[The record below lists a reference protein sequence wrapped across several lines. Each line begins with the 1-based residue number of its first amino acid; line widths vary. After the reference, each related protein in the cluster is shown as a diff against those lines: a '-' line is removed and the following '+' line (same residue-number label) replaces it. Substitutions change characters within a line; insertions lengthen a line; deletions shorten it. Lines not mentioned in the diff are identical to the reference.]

1 MKINAYFCSK
11 KIHFYLLTYK
21 FKTIMK
27 KLLLSFLSFFAC
39 CLALVAQTEITW
51 SAASDW
57 TGVEDKATSIS
68 YTSGDYTI
76 SASKETGSSSIP
88 TVNATALDVRTY
100 AKNQVMVSN
109 SQENIKKL
117 VFHISAQGKKR
128 WTELTP
134 SEGAV
139 THDVANGVI
148 IWEGDAQFVMFGVGE
163 KSVYGTDGATKAGQ
177 FDFSSV
183 TAYTAADLESGGG
196 ESGGGEGGETP
207 DPDENVTLY
216 SETFGTNQGAF
227 TIDNKVLPEGTTYV
241 WAFASGYGMKATAYI
256 NKTNCASE
264 SWLVSP
270 KFDCTKATALT
281 LSFSEAANFFTS
293 AENVSAYTSVK
304 VKEVGTDT
312 WTDLTLSARAS
323 GKAWTFTDG
332 ITADLSAYVG
342 KKMQIAFVYT
352 SSAELAGTWEVKNFE
367 LKGKGEVT
375 TESEVVVPE
384 YTTIAQLKEN
394 ATASATA
401 VKFTFTNLLV
411 TGTAGTST
419 YVTDGTDGTLLYG
432 TASPY
437 KAGDKISGT
446 IAANL
451 VSYNNLTE
459 LKDLDLTGVSVTSE
473 GNEVTSVAATINEL
487 VANQKKYENVL
498 VKLSEMTFESDAL
511 ASKNI
516 SLTDGE
522 ESITLRDN
530 FGVLTDFIF
539 DTTKQYN
546 VTAVATIFKESIQLY
561 ALSASDIQMITNLVD
576 PETAWAADTVAVM
589 PGQEEYEY
597 ALGTNYEGTIT
608 YSSSDETVA
617 TIDANGDITFVGYGH
632 TVITAETPETSEYL
646 ASKASFDLFFIEGEG
661 TLAKPYTPADVQYFS
676 GKVEGKAWVKGEISG
691 FFNNNAFVA
700 GTEGAI
706 ASNLA
711 LSAGDIN
718 VPVALPSG
726 SQVRT
731 NLNLLDNATNL
742 GKTVW
747 VYGTIEKYFKV
758 PGVKNVTDYSWD
770 GEGTLTGIDSLEAAP
785 ANTKA
790 DVIYSIDGRRLA
802 APAKG
807 FNIINGKKVIR

>member
-1 MKINAYFCSK
+1 
-11 KIHFYLLTYK
+11 
-21 FKTIMK
+21 MK

-39 CLALVAQTEITW
+39 CLALMAQTEITW

-57 TGVEDKATSIS
+57 ETLENGVS

-76 SASKETGSSSIP
+76 LADKAENPNSSGKP
-88 TVNATALDVRTY
+88 MVAAANDFRTY
-100 AKNQVMVSN
+100 AKNTFTVTSSKANITKIVFYISSN
-109 SQENIKKL
+109 
-117 VFHISAQGKKR
+117 GKKR
-128 WTELTP
+128 WADVTP
-134 SEGAV
+134 DTGTTTVDKA
-139 THDVANGVI
+139 TYTTT
-148 IWEGDAQFVMFGVGE
+148 WEGDAKKITFTVGDAAT
-163 KSVYGTDGATKAGQ
+163 YGTESSKAGQ
-177 FDFSSV
+177 FCIDKLV
-183 TAYTAADLESGGG
+183 IYTAG
-196 ESGGGEGGETP
+196 ESGGGEGEGGQTP
-207 DPDENVTLY
+207 DPEETITLY

-227 TIDNKVLPEGTTYV
+227 TIDDKVLPEGTTYI
-241 WAFASGYGMKATAYI
+241 WSFASGYGMKASAYV
-256 NKTNCASE
+256 NKTNYASE

-270 KFDCTKATALT
+270 KFDCTNATALT
-281 LSFSEAANFFTS
+281 LSFSEAANFFKS
-293 AENVSAYTSVK
+293 AKNVSAYTSVK

-323 GKAWTFTDG
+323 GTGWAFTDG

-375 TESEVVVPE
+375 AESEVVIPE
-384 YTTIAQLKEN
+384 YTTIAQLKNN
-394 ATASATA
+394 AKATATA
-401 VKFTFTNLLV
+401 VKFTFTDLLV
-411 TGTAGTST
+411 TGAAGKNT
-419 YVTDGTDGTLLYG
+419 YVTDGTDGMLLYG

-451 VSYNNLTE
+451 VSYSNLTE
-459 LKDLDLTGVSVTSE
+459 LKDLDLTGVTVTSE
-473 GNEVTSVAATINEL
+473 GNEVTPVATTINEL

-498 VKLSEMTFESDAL
+498 VTLSEVAFESNAL
-511 ASKNI
+511 ADMNI

-530 FGVLTDFIF
+530 FNVLTDFIF

-546 VTAVATIFKESIQLY
+546 VTAIATIYNASIQLY
-561 ALSASDIQMITNLVD
+561 ALSADDIQMITNLVA
-576 PETAWAADTVAVM
+576 PETAWATDTVAVM
-589 PGQEEYEY
+589 PGSTTVENT
-597 ALGTNYEGTIT
+597 LTTNSTAAVT
-608 YSSSDETVA
+608 YSSSNEAVA
-617 TIDANGDITFVGYGH
+617 TIDTEGNITFVGYGH
-632 TVITAETPETSEYL
+632 TVISAETAENEEYL

-676 GKVEGKAWVKGEISG
+676 DKIVGKAWVKGEISG
-691 FFNNNAFVA
+691 FYNNNKYFA
-700 GTEGAI
+700 GTEGAV
-706 ASNLA
+706 ASNLVI
-711 LSAGDIN
+711 SAGETN

-731 NLNLLDNATNL
+731 DLNLKDNATNL

-747 VYGTIEKYFKV
+747 VYGTIEKYFSV
-758 PGVKNVTDYSWD
+758 AGVKNVTDYSWD
-770 GEGTLTGIDSLEAAP
+770 GEGTLTGINSLEAAP

>member
-1 MKINAYFCSK
+1 
-11 KIHFYLLTYK
+11 
-21 FKTIMK
+21 MK

-39 CLALVAQTEITW
+39 CLALMAQTEITW

-57 TGVEDKATSIS
+57 ETLENGVS

-76 SASKETGSSSIP
+76 LADKGENTSSKP
-88 TVNATALDVRTY
+88 MVAAANDFRTY
-100 AKNQVMVSN
+100 AKNTFTVTSSKANITKIVFYISSN
-109 SQENIKKL
+109 
-117 VFHISAQGKKR
+117 GKKR
-128 WTELTP
+128 WADVTP
-134 SEGAV
+134 DTGTTTVDKA
-139 THDVANGVI
+139 TYTTT
-148 IWEGDAQFVMFGVGE
+148 WEGDAKKITFTVGDAAT
-163 KSVYGTDGATKAGQ
+163 YGTESSKAGQ
-177 FDFSSV
+177 FCIDKLV
-183 TAYTAADLESGGG
+183 IYTAGESGGGESGGG
-196 ESGGGEGGETP
+196 ESGGGEGEGGQTP
-207 DPDENVTLY
+207 DPEETITLY

-227 TIDNKVLPEGTTYV
+227 TIDDKVLPEGITFI
-241 WAFASGYGMKATAYI
+241 WSFASGYGMKATAYV
-256 NKTNCASE
+256 NKTNYASE

-270 KFDCTKATALT
+270 KFDCTNATALT
-281 LSFSEAANFFTS
+281 LSFSEAANFFKS

-312 WTDLTLSARAS
+312 WTDLTLSARA
-323 GKAWTFTDG
+323 GGTNWDFTDG

-352 SSAELAGTWEVKNFE
+352 STAELAGTWEVKNFE

-419 YVTDGTDGTLLYG
+419 YVSDGTDGTLLYG

-473 GNEVTSVAATINEL
+473 GNEVTPVAATINEL

-498 VKLSEMTFESDAL
+498 VKLSDMTFESDAL

-530 FGVLTDFIF
+530 FNVLTDFIF

-597 ALGTNYEGTIT
+597 ALGTNYEGTIS

-617 TIDANGDITFVGYGH
+617 TIDAEGDITFVGYGH
-632 TVITAETPETSEYL
+632 TVITAETPETDEYL

-661 TLAKPYTPADVQYFS
+661 TLAKPYTPADVQYFCD
-676 GKVEGKAWVKGEISG
+676 KVEGKAWVKGEISG
-691 FFNNNAFVA
+691 YYNNSKYFA
-700 GTEGAI
+700 GTEGVV
-706 ASNLA
+706 ASNIA
-711 LSAGDIN
+711 ISAGETN

-731 NLNLLDNATNL
+731 NLNLKDNATNL

-747 VYGTIEKYFKV
+747 VYGTIEKYFSV
-758 PGVKNVTDYSWD
+758 AGVKNVTDYSWD
-770 GEGTLTGIDSLEAAP
+770 GEGTLTGINSLEAAP
-785 ANTKA
+785 ANTNA

>member
-1 MKINAYFCSK
+1 
-11 KIHFYLLTYK
+11 
-21 FKTIMK
+21 MK

-39 CLALVAQTEITW
+39 CLALMAQTEITW

-68 YTSGDYTI
+68 YTSGNYTI
-76 SASKETGSSSIP
+76 KATKETGSSSP
-88 TVNATALDVRTY
+88 TVNATATDFRSY

-117 VFHISAQGKKR
+117 VFHISAAGKKR
-128 WTELTP
+128 WAELSA

-139 THDVANGVI
+139 THDVPNGVI

-163 KSVYGTDGATKAGQ
+163 KAVHGTDGATKAGQ
-177 FDFSSV
+177 FNFSSV

-196 ESGGGEGGETP
+196 ESGGGEGEGGQTP
-207 DPDENVTLY
+207 DPEETITLY

-227 TIDNKVLPEGTTYV
+227 TIDDKVLPEGTTYI
-241 WAFASGYGMKATAYI
+241 WKFDSRNGMKASAYV
-256 NKTNCASE
+256 NKTNYASE

-270 KFDCTKATALT
+270 KFDCTNATALT

-312 WTDLTLSARAS
+312 WTDLTLSARA
-323 GKAWTFTDG
+323 GGTNWDFTDG

-352 SSAELAGTWEVKNFE
+352 STAELAGTWEVKNFE

-473 GNEVTSVAATINEL
+473 GNEVTPVAATINEL

-597 ALGTNYEGTIT
+597 ALGTNYEGTIS

-617 TIDANGDITFVGYGH
+617 TIDAEGDITFVGYGH
-632 TVITAETPETSEYL
+632 TVITAETPETDEYL

-661 TLAKPYTPADVQYFS
+661 TLAKPYTPADVQYFCD
-676 GKVEGKAWVKGEISG
+676 KVEGKAWVKGEISG
-691 FFNNNAFVA
+691 YYNNSKYFA
-700 GTEGAI
+700 GTEGVV
-706 ASNLA
+706 ASNIA
-711 LSAGDIN
+711 ISAGETN

-731 NLNLLDNATNL
+731 NLNLKDNATNL

-747 VYGTIEKYFKV
+747 VYGTIEKYFSV
-758 PGVKNVTDYSWD
+758 AGVKNVTDYSWD
-770 GEGTLTGIDSLEAAP
+770 GEGTLTGINSLEAAP
-785 ANTKA
+785 ANTNA

>member
-1 MKINAYFCSK
+1 
-11 KIHFYLLTYK
+11 
-21 FKTIMK
+21 MK

-39 CLALVAQTEITW
+39 CLALMAQTEITW

-76 SASKETGSSSIP
+76 SASKETGSSSSP

-281 LSFSEAANFFTS
+281 LSFSEAANFFKS

-323 GKAWTFTDG
+323 GTAWTFTDG

-384 YTTIAQLKEN
+384 YTTIAQLKNN
-394 ATASATA
+394 ATATATA
-401 VKFTFTNLLV
+401 VKFTFTDLLV
-411 TGTAGTST
+411 TGAAGKNT
-419 YVTDGTDGTLLYG
+419 YVTDGTDGMLLYG

-451 VSYNNLTE
+451 ISFKNLTE
-459 LKDLDLTGVSVTSE
+459 LQDLDLTGVTVTSE
-473 GNEVTSVAATINEL
+473 GNVVTPVAATINEL
-487 VANQKKYENVL
+487 VDNQKKYENVL
-498 VKLSEMTFESDAL
+498 VTLSEVAFESNAL
-511 ASKNI
+511 ADKNI
-516 SLTDGE
+516 SLTDGDG
-522 ESITLRDN
+522 SITLRDN

-700 GTEGAI
+700 GTEGAV

-731 NLNLLDNATNL
+731 DLNLLDNATNL
-742 GKTVW
+742 DKTVW

-758 PGVKNVTDYSWD
+758 PGVKNVTDYSWN
-770 GEGTLTGIDSLEAAP
+770 GKGTLTGIDSLEAAP

>member
-1 MKINAYFCSK
+1 
-11 KIHFYLLTYK
+11 
-21 FKTIMK
+21 MK

-57 TGVEDKATSIS
+57 TGVVEEAQSIS
-68 YTSGDYTI
+68 LTSGNYTI
-76 SASKETGSSSIP
+76 SASKETGSSKP
-88 TVNATALDVRTY
+88 TVNATSLDFRSY
-100 AKNQVMVSN
+100 AKNMVLVSN

-117 VFHISAQGKKR
+117 VFHISAQGKTR
-128 WTELTP
+128 WAELSP
-134 SEGAV
+134 SEGTV
-139 THDVANGVI
+139 THDVANGNV
-148 IWEGDAQFVMFGVGE
+148 IWEGDAQNIIFGVGE
-163 KSVYGTDGATKAGQ
+163 KAVYGTDGATKAGQ
-177 FDFSSV
+177 FAFSSV
-183 TAYTAADLESGGG
+183 TAYTAADLEN
-196 ESGGGEGGETP
+196 GGETP
-207 DPDENVTLY
+207 DEDITLY
-216 SETFGTNQGAF
+216 SETFGTNQGVF
-227 TIDNKVLPEGTTYV
+227 TIENKVLPEGTTYI
-241 WAFASGYGMKATAYI
+241 WKFDSRNGMKASAYV
-256 NKTNCASE
+256 NKTNYASE

-270 KFDCTKATALT
+270 KFDCTNATALT
-281 LSFSEAANFFTS
+281 LSFSEAANFFKS

-323 GKAWTFTDG
+323 GTNWTFADG

-352 SSAELAGTWEVKNFE
+352 STAELAGTWEVKNFE

-401 VKFTFTNLLV
+401 VKFTFTDLLV

-419 YVTDGTDGTLLYG
+419 YVTDGTDGLLLYG
-432 TASPY
+432 KASPY

-451 VSYNNLTE
+451 ISFKNLTE
-459 LKDLDLTGVSVTSE
+459 LQDLDLTGVTVTSE
-473 GNEVTSVAATINEL
+473 GNVVTPVAATINEL

-498 VKLSEMTFESDAL
+498 VTLSKVTFESNAL
-511 ASKNI
+511 ADMNI

-546 VTAVATIFKESIQLY
+546 VTAIASIYNESIQLY
-561 ALSASDIQMITNLVD
+561 ALSADDIQMITNLVD
-576 PETAWAADTVAVM
+576 PETAWATDTIAVM
-589 PGQEEYEY
+589 PGSTTVENT
-597 ALGTNYEGTIT
+597 LTTNSTAAVT
-608 YSSSDETVA
+608 YSSSNETVA
-617 TIDANGDITFVGYGH
+617 TIDAEGNITFVGYGQ
-632 TVITAETPETSEYL
+632 TVISAETAENEEYL

-661 TLAKPYTPADVQYFS
+661 TLAKPYTLADVQYFS
-676 GKVEGKAWVKGEISG
+676 GKVEGKAWVKGKISG
-691 FFNNNAFVA
+691 FFANNKFVA
-700 GTEGAI
+700 GKEGAV
-706 ASNLA
+706 ASNIA

-731 NLNLLDNATNL
+731 DLNLKDNDKNLD
-742 GKTVW
+742 KTVW
-747 VYGTIEKYFKV
+747 VYGTIEKYFGV
-758 PGVKNVTDYSWD
+758 PGVKNVTDYSWN
-770 GEGTLTGIDSLEAAP
+770 GKGTLTGIDSLEAAP

>member
-1 MKINAYFCSK
+1 
-11 KIHFYLLTYK
+11 
-21 FKTIMK
+21 MK

-39 CLALVAQTEITW
+39 CLALMAQTEITW

-57 TGVEDKATSIS
+57 ETLENGVS

-76 SASKETGSSSIP
+76 LADKAENPNASGKP
-88 TVNATALDVRTY
+88 MVAAANDFRTY
-100 AKNQVMVSN
+100 AKNTFTVTSSKANITKIVFYISSN
-109 SQENIKKL
+109 
-117 VFHISAQGKKR
+117 GKKR
-128 WTELTP
+128 WADVTP
-134 SEGAV
+134 DTGTTTVDKA
-139 THDVANGVI
+139 TYTTT
-148 IWEGDAQFVMFGVGE
+148 WEGDAKKITFTVGDAAT
-163 KSVYGTDGATKAGQ
+163 YGTESSKAGQ
-177 FDFSSV
+177 FCIDKLV
-183 TAYTAADLESGGG
+183 IYTAGESGG
-196 ESGGGEGGETP
+196 ESGGGEGEGGQTP
-207 DPDENVTLY
+207 DPEETITLY

-227 TIDNKVLPEGTTYV
+227 TIENKVLPEGTTYI
-241 WAFASGYGMKATAYI
+241 WKFDSRNGMKASAYV
-256 NKTNCASE
+256 NKTNYASE

-270 KFDCTKATALT
+270 KFDCTNATALT

-323 GKAWTFTDG
+323 GTAWTFTDG
-332 ITADLSAYVG
+332 ITADLSAYEG

-352 SSAELAGTWEVKNFE
+352 SSADVAGTWEVKNFE

-375 TESEVVVPE
+375 AESEVVIPE
-384 YTTIAQLKEN
+384 YTKIAQLKN
-394 ATASATA
+394 DATATATA
-401 VKFTFTNLLV
+401 VKFTFTDLLV
-411 TGTAGTST
+411 TGAAGKNT
-419 YVTDGTDGTLLYG
+419 YVTDGTDGMLLYG

-446 IAANL
+446 ISANL
-451 VSYNNLTE
+451 VSYSNLTE
-459 LKDLDLTGVSVTSE
+459 LKDLDLTGVTVTSE
-473 GNEVTSVAATINEL
+473 GNEVTPVATTINEL

-498 VKLSEMTFESDAL
+498 VTLSEVAFESNAL
-511 ASKNI
+511 ADMNI
-516 SLTDGE
+516 SLTAGE

-530 FGVLTDFIF
+530 FNVLTDFIF
-539 DTTKQYN
+539 DSTKQYN
-546 VTAVATIFKESIQLY
+546 VTAIASIYNESIQLY
-561 ALSASDIQMITNLVD
+561 ALSADDIQMITNLVD
-576 PETAWAADTVAVM
+576 PETAWATDTVAVM
-589 PGQEEYEY
+589 PGSTTVENT
-597 ALGTNYEGTIT
+597 LTTNSTAAVT
-608 YSSSDETVA
+608 YSSSNEAVA
-617 TIDANGDITFVGYGH
+617 TIDAEGNITFVGYGH
-632 TVITAETPETSEYL
+632 TVISAETAENEEYL

-676 GKVEGKAWVKGEISG
+676 GKVEGKAWVKGKISG
-691 FFNNNAFVA
+691 FFANNKFVA
-700 GTEGAI
+700 GKEGAV
-706 ASNLA
+706 ASNIA

-731 NLNLLDNATNL
+731 DLNLKDNAKNL
-742 GKTVW
+742 DKPVW
-747 VYGTIEKYFKV
+747 VYGTIEKYFGV

-807 FNIINGKKVIR
+807 FNTINGKKVIR

>member
-1 MKINAYFCSK
+1 
-11 KIHFYLLTYK
+11 
-21 FKTIMK
+21 
-27 KLLLSFLSFFAC
+27 
-39 CLALVAQTEITW
+39 
-51 SAASDW
+51 
-57 TGVEDKATSIS
+57 
-68 YTSGDYTI
+68 
-76 SASKETGSSSIP
+76 
-88 TVNATALDVRTY
+88 
-100 AKNQVMVSN
+100 
-109 SQENIKKL
+109 
-117 VFHISAQGKKR
+117 
-128 WTELTP
+128 
-134 SEGAV
+134 
-139 THDVANGVI
+139 
-148 IWEGDAQFVMFGVGE
+148 
-163 KSVYGTDGATKAGQ
+163 
-177 FDFSSV
+177 
-183 TAYTAADLESGGG
+183 
-196 ESGGGEGGETP
+196 
-207 DPDENVTLY
+207 
-216 SETFGTNQGAF
+216 
-227 TIDNKVLPEGTTYV
+227 
-241 WAFASGYGMKATAYI
+241 MKATAYI

-473 GNEVTSVAATINEL
+473 GNEVTPVAATINEL

-498 VKLSEMTFESDAL
+498 VKLSEVTFESDAL

-758 PGVKNVTDYSWD
+758 PGVKNVTDYSWN
-770 GEGTLTGIDSLEAAP
+770 GKGTLTGIDSLEAAP

>member
-1 MKINAYFCSK
+1 
-11 KIHFYLLTYK
+11 
-21 FKTIMK
+21 MK

-39 CLALVAQTEITW
+39 CLALMAQTEITW
-51 SAASDW
+51 SGQSDW
-57 TGVEDKATSIS
+57 TGIGTTDIS
-68 YTSGDYTI
+68 YTSGNYTI
-76 SASKETGSSSIP
+76 SASSKVTGCQTKP
-88 TVNATALDVRTY
+88 TVNAKANDFRCY
-100 AKNQVMVSN
+100 ANGITMVGN
-109 SQENIKKL
+109 STENIKKI
-117 VFHISAQGKKR
+117 VFHLSTQGIAR
-128 WTELTP
+128 WTDLTP

-139 THDVANGVI
+139 TNDTDNGLIV
-148 IWEGDAQFVMFGVGE
+148 WEGDAQYVQFTVGA
-163 KSVYGTDGATKAGQ
+163 KAVYGPDVTQAGQ
-177 FDFSSV
+177 FCFSSV

-196 ESGGGEGGETP
+196 ESGGGEGGEGEGGETP
-207 DPDENVTLY
+207 NPDEDITLY

-227 TIDNKVLPEGTTYV
+227 TIDDKELPEGTTYI
-241 WAFASGYGMKATAYI
+241 WSFASGYGMKASAYV
-256 NKTNCASE
+256 NKTNYASE

-270 KFDCTKATALT
+270 KFDCTNATALT
-281 LSFSEAANFFTS
+281 LSFSEAANFFKS

-323 GKAWTFTDG
+323 GTAWTFTDG

-367 LKGKGEVT
+367 LKGKGTVT
-375 TESEVVVPE
+375 AESEVVIPE
-384 YTTIAQLKEN
+384 YTTIAQLKN
-394 ATASATA
+394 DAKATATA
-401 VKFTFTNLLV
+401 VKFTFTDLLV

-419 YVTDGTDGTLLYG
+419 YVTDGTDGMLLFG

-446 IAANL
+446 ISANL
-451 VSYNNLTE
+451 VSYSNLTE
-459 LKDLDLTGVSVTSE
+459 LKDLDLTDVTVTSK
-473 GNEVTSVAATINEL
+473 GNVVTPVAATINEL

-498 VKLSEMTFESDAL
+498 VTLSEVTFVSDAL

-516 SLTDGE
+516 DLTDGE
-522 ESITLRDN
+522 EAITLRDN

-539 DTTKQYN
+539 DTKKQYN
-546 VTAVATIFKESIQLY
+546 VTAIASIYKESIQLY
-561 ALSASDIQMITNLVD
+561 ALSADDIQMITNLVD

-589 PGQEEYEY
+589 PGQEEYEC

-661 TLAKPYTPADVQYFS
+661 TLAKPYTPADVQYFCD
-676 GKVEGKAWVKGEISG
+676 KVEGKAWVKGEISG
-691 FFNNNAFVA
+691 FFSNNKYFA
-700 GTEGAI
+700 GTEGAV

-731 NLNLLDNATNL
+731 DLNLLDNATNL
-742 GKTVW
+742 DKTVW
-747 VYGTIEKYFKV
+747 VYGTIEKYFGV
-758 PGVKNVTDYSWD
+758 PGVKNVTDYSWN
-770 GEGTLTGIDSLEAAP
+770 GKGTLTGIDSLEAAP

>member
-1 MKINAYFCSK
+1 
-11 KIHFYLLTYK
+11 
-21 FKTIMK
+21 MK

-57 TGVEDKATSIS
+57 ETLENGVS

-76 SASKETGSSSIP
+76 LADKAENPNASGKP
-88 TVNATALDVRTY
+88 MVAAANDFRTY
-100 AKNQVMVSN
+100 AKNTFTVTSSKANITKIVFYISSN
-109 SQENIKKL
+109 
-117 VFHISAQGKKR
+117 GKKR
-128 WTELTP
+128 WTDVTP
-134 SEGAV
+134 DTGTTTVDQA
-139 THDVANGVI
+139 TYTTT
-148 IWEGDAQFVMFGVGE
+148 WEGDAKEITFTVGDAAT
-163 KSVYGTDGATKAGQ
+163 YGTESSKAGQ
-177 FDFSSV
+177 FCIDKLV
-183 TAYTAADLESGGG
+183 IYTAGESGGGESGGGESGGGESGGG

-207 DPDENVTLY
+207 NPDEDITLY

-227 TIDNKVLPEGTTYV
+227 TIENKVLPEGTTYI
-241 WAFASGYGMKATAYI
+241 WKFDSRYGMKASAYV
-256 NKTNCASE
+256 NKTNHASE

-270 KFDCTKATALT
+270 KFDCTNATALM
-281 LSFSEAANFFTS
+281 LSFSEAAIYFTS
-293 AENVSAYTSVK
+293 DENVPAYTSVK

-312 WTDLTLSARAS
+312 WTDLTLSARTS
-323 GKAWTFTDG
+323 GTAGKFTDG

-352 SSAELAGTWEVKNFE
+352 SSADVAGTWEVKNFE
-367 LKGKGEVT
+367 LKGKGDVT
-375 TESEVVVPE
+375 AESEVVIPE
-384 YTTIAQLKEN
+384 YSTIAQLKN
-394 ATASATA
+394 DATATATA
-401 VKFTFTNLLV
+401 VKFTFTDLLV
-411 TGTAGTST
+411 TGAAGKNT
-419 YVTDGTDGTLLYG
+419 YVTDGTDGLLLYG

-451 VSYNNLTE
+451 ISFKNLTE
-459 LKDLDLTGVSVTSE
+459 LQDLDLTGVTVTSE
-473 GNEVTSVAATINEL
+473 GNVVTPVATTINEL

-498 VKLSEMTFESDAL
+498 VTLSELTFESNAL
-511 ASKNI
+511 ADMNI
-516 SLTDGE
+516 SLTDSDG
-522 ESITLRDN
+522 SITLYDKFN
-530 FGVLTDFIF
+530 VLTDFIF

-546 VTAVATIFKESIQLY
+546 VTAIATIYNASIQLY
-561 ALSASDIQMITNLVD
+561 ALSADDIQMITNLVA
-576 PETAWAADTVAVM
+576 PETAWATDTVAVM
-589 PGQEEYEY
+589 PGSTTVENT
-597 ALGTNYEGTIT
+597 LTTNSTAAVT
-608 YSSSDETVA
+608 YSSSNEAVA
-617 TIDANGDITFVGYGH
+617 TIDAEGNITFVGYGH
-632 TVITAETPETSEYL
+632 TVISAETAENEEYL

-676 GKVEGKAWVKGEISG
+676 GKVEGKAWVKGKISG
-691 FFNNNAFVA
+691 FFNNNKFFA

-706 ASNLA
+706 DSNLA

-731 NLNLLDNATNL
+731 DLNLLDNATNL
-742 GKTVW
+742 DKTVW
-747 VYGTIEKYFKV
+747 VYGTIEKYFGV
-758 PGVKNVTDYSWD
+758 PGVKNVTDYSWN
-770 GEGTLTGIDSLEAAP
+770 GKGTLTGIDSLEAAP

>member
-1 MKINAYFCSK
+1 
-11 KIHFYLLTYK
+11 
-21 FKTIMK
+21 MK

-39 CLALVAQTEITW
+39 CLALMAQTEITW

-57 TGVEDKATSIS
+57 DGVEAKAQSIS

-76 SASKETGSSSIP
+76 SATKETGSSSP
-88 TVNATALDVRTY
+88 TVNATATDFRSY

-117 VFHISAQGKKR
+117 VFHISAAGKKR
-128 WTELTP
+128 WAELSA

-139 THDVANGVI
+139 THDVPNGVI

-163 KSVYGTDGATKAGQ
+163 KAVHGTDGAMKAGQ
-177 FDFSSV
+177 FNFSSV

-196 ESGGGEGGETP
+196 ESGGGEGEGGQTP
-207 DPDENVTLY
+207 DPEETITLY

-227 TIDNKVLPEGTTYV
+227 TIDDKVLPEGTTYI
-241 WAFASGYGMKATAYI
+241 WKFDSRNGMKASAYV
-256 NKTNCASE
+256 NKTNYASE

-270 KFDCTKATALT
+270 KFDCTNATALT

-312 WTDLTLSARAS
+312 WTDLTLSARA
-323 GKAWTFTDG
+323 GGTNWDFTDG

-352 SSAELAGTWEVKNFE
+352 STAELAGTWEVKNFE

-419 YVTDGTDGTLLYG
+419 YVSDGTDGTLLYG

-473 GNEVTSVAATINEL
+473 GNEVTPVAATINEL

-516 SLTDGE
+516 NLTDGE

-530 FGVLTDFIF
+530 FNVLTDFIF

-632 TVITAETPETSEYL
+632 TVITAETPETDEYL

-661 TLAKPYTPADVQYFS
+661 TLAKPYTPADVQYFCD
-676 GKVEGKAWVKGEISG
+676 KVEGKAWVKGEISG
-691 FFNNNAFVA
+691 FYNNNKYFA
-700 GTEGAI
+700 GTEGAV
-706 ASNLA
+706 ASNLVI
-711 LSAGDIN
+711 SAGETN

-731 NLNLLDNATNL
+731 DLNLKDNATNL

-747 VYGTIEKYFKV
+747 VYGTIEKYFGV
-758 PGVKNVTDYSWD
+758 AGVKNVTDYSWD
-770 GEGTLTGIDSLEAAP
+770 GEGTLTGINSLEAAP
-785 ANTKA
+785 ANTNA

>member
-1 MKINAYFCSK
+1 
-11 KIHFYLLTYK
+11 
-21 FKTIMK
+21 MK

-39 CLALVAQTEITW
+39 CLALMAQTEITW
-51 SAASDW
+51 SGQSDW
-57 TGVEDKATSIS
+57 TGIGTTDIS
-68 YTSGDYTI
+68 YTSGNYTI
-76 SASKETGSSSIP
+76 SASSKVTGCQTQP
-88 TVNATALDVRTY
+88 TVNAKANDFRCY
-100 AKNQVMVSN
+100 ANGITMVGN
-109 SQENIKKL
+109 STENIKKI
-117 VFHISAQGKKR
+117 VFHLSTQGIAR
-128 WTELTP
+128 WTDLTP

-139 THDVANGVI
+139 TNDTDNGLIV
-148 IWEGDAQFVMFGVGE
+148 WEGDAQYVQFTVGA
-163 KSVYGTDGATKAGQ
+163 KAVYGPDVTQAGQ
-177 FDFSSV
+177 FCFSSV

-196 ESGGGEGGETP
+196 ESGGGEGGEGEGGETP
-207 DPDENVTLY
+207 NPDEDITLY

-227 TIDNKVLPEGTTYV
+227 TIDDKVLPEGTTYI
-241 WAFASGYGMKATAYI
+241 WSFASGYGMKASAYV
-256 NKTNCASE
+256 NKTNYASE

-270 KFDCTKATALT
+270 KFDCTNATALT
-281 LSFSEAANFFTS
+281 LSFSEAANFFKS

-312 WTDLTLSARAS
+312 WTDLTLSARA
-323 GKAWTFTDG
+323 GGTNWDFTDG

-352 SSAELAGTWEVKNFE
+352 STAELAGTWEVKNFE

-419 YVTDGTDGTLLYG
+419 YVSDGTDGTLLYG

-473 GNEVTSVAATINEL
+473 GNEVTPVAATINEL

-498 VKLSEMTFESDAL
+498 VKLSDMTFESDAL

-530 FGVLTDFIF
+530 FNVLTDFIF

-589 PGQEEYEY
+589 PGQEEYEC

-661 TLAKPYTPADVQYFS
+661 TLAKPYTPADVQYFCD
-676 GKVEGKAWVKGEISG
+676 KVEGKAWVKGEISG
-691 FFNNNAFVA
+691 FFSNNKFVA
-700 GTEGAI
+700 GTEGAV

-731 NLNLLDNATNL
+731 DLNLLDNATNL

-770 GEGTLTGIDSLEAAP
+770 GEGTLTGIDSLVATP

>member
-1 MKINAYFCSK
+1 
-11 KIHFYLLTYK
+11 
-21 FKTIMK
+21 MK

-39 CLALVAQTEITW
+39 CLALMAQTEITW
-51 SAASDW
+51 SGQSDW
-57 TGVEDKATSIS
+57 TGIGTKDIS
-68 YTSGDYTI
+68 YTSGNYTI
-76 SASKETGSSSIP
+76 SASKVTGCQTNP
-88 TVNATALDVRTY
+88 TVNAKANDFRCY
-100 AKNQVMVSN
+100 ANGITMVGN
-109 SQENIKKL
+109 STENIKKI
-117 VFHISAQGKKR
+117 VFHLSTQGIAR
-128 WTELTP
+128 WTDLTP

-139 THDVANGVI
+139 TNDTDNGLIV
-148 IWEGDAQFVMFGVGE
+148 WEGDAQYVQFTVGA
-163 KSVYGTDGATKAGQ
+163 KAVYGPDATQAAQ
-177 FDFSSV
+177 FCFSSV

-196 ESGGGEGGETP
+196 ESGGGESGGGEGEGGETP
-207 DPDENVTLY
+207 NPDEDITLY

-227 TIDNKVLPEGTTYV
+227 TIDDKVLPEGTTYI
-241 WAFASGYGMKATAYI
+241 WSFASGYGMKASAYV
-256 NKTNCASE
+256 NKTNYASE

-270 KFDCTKATALT
+270 KFDCTNATALT
-281 LSFSEAANFFTS
+281 LSFSEAANFFKS

-323 GKAWTFTDG
+323 GTAWTFTDG

-352 SSAELAGTWEVKNFE
+352 STAELAGTWEVKNFE

-419 YVTDGTDGTLLYG
+419 YVSDGTNGTLLYG

-473 GNEVTSVAATINEL
+473 GNEVTPVAATINEL

-770 GEGTLTGIDSLEAAP
+770 GEGTLTGINSLEAAP

>member
-1 MKINAYFCSK
+1 
-11 KIHFYLLTYK
+11 
-21 FKTIMK
+21 MK

-39 CLALVAQTEITW
+39 CLALMAQTEITW

-57 TGVEDKATSIS
+57 ETLENGVS

-76 SASKETGSSSIP
+76 LADKAENPNASGKP
-88 TVNATALDVRTY
+88 MVAAANDFRTY
-100 AKNQVMVSN
+100 AKNTFTVTSSKANITKIVFYISSN
-109 SQENIKKL
+109 
-117 VFHISAQGKKR
+117 GKKR
-128 WTELTP
+128 WADVTP
-134 SEGAV
+134 DTGTTTVDKA
-139 THDVANGVI
+139 TYTTT
-148 IWEGDAQFVMFGVGE
+148 WEGDAKKITFTVGDAAT
-163 KSVYGTDGATKAGQ
+163 YGTESSKAGQ
-177 FDFSSV
+177 FCIDKLV
-183 TAYTAADLESGGG
+183 IYTAG
-196 ESGGGEGGETP
+196 ESGGGEGEGGETP
-207 DPDENVTLY
+207 NPDEDITLY

-227 TIDNKVLPEGTTYV
+227 TIDNKVLPEGASYV
-241 WAFASGYGMKATAYI
+241 WAWASAKYGMKASAYI
-256 NKTNCASE
+256 SGAAHASE

-270 KFDCTKATALT
+270 KFDCTNATALT
-281 LSFSEAANFFTS
+281 LSFSEAANKFNS

-312 WTDLTLSARAS
+312 WTDLTLSARA
-323 GKAWTFTDG
+323 GGTNWDFTDG
-332 ITADLSAYVG
+332 ITADLTAYVG

-384 YTTIAQLKEN
+384 YTTIAQLKNN
-394 ATASATA
+394 ATATATA
-401 VKFTFTNLLV
+401 VKFTFTDLLV
-411 TGTAGTST
+411 TGAAGKNT
-419 YVTDGTDGTLLYG
+419 YVTDGTDGMLLYG

-451 VSYNNLTE
+451 VSYSNLTE
-459 LKDLDLTGVSVTSE
+459 LKDLDLTGVTVTSE
-473 GNEVTSVAATINEL
+473 GNEVTPVATTINEL

-498 VKLSEMTFESDAL
+498 VTLSEVAFESNAL
-511 ASKNI
+511 ADMNI
-516 SLTDGE
+516 SLTDGD
-522 ESITLRDN
+522 ESITLYDKFN
-530 FGVLTDFIF
+530 VLTDFIF

-546 VTAVATIFKESIQLY
+546 VTAIATIFNASIQLY

-589 PGQEEYEY
+589 PGQEEYEC

-691 FFNNNAFVA
+691 YYNNSKYFA
-700 GTEGAI
+700 GTEGAV

-731 NLNLLDNATNL
+731 DLNLLDNATNL
-742 GKTVW
+742 DKTVW
-747 VYGTIEKYFKV
+747 VYGTIEKYFGV
-758 PGVKNVTDYSWD
+758 PGVKNVTDYSWN
-770 GEGTLTGIDSLEAAP
+770 GKGTLTGIDSLEAAP

>member
-1 MKINAYFCSK
+1 
-11 KIHFYLLTYK
+11 
-21 FKTIMK
+21 MK

-39 CLALVAQTEITW
+39 CLALMAQTEITW
-51 SAASDW
+51 SGQSDW
-57 TGVEDKATSIS
+57 TGIGTKDIS
-68 YTSGDYTI
+68 YTSGNYTI
-76 SASKETGSSSIP
+76 SASKVTGCQTNP
-88 TVNATALDVRTY
+88 TVNAKANDFRCY
-100 AKNQVMVSN
+100 ANGITMVGN
-109 SQENIKKL
+109 STENIKKI
-117 VFHISAQGKKR
+117 VFHLSTQGIAR
-128 WTELTP
+128 WTDLTP

-139 THDVANGVI
+139 TNDTDNGLIV
-148 IWEGDAQFVMFGVGE
+148 WEGDAQYVQFTVGA
-163 KSVYGTDGATKAGQ
+163 KAVYGPDVTQAGQ
-177 FDFSSV
+177 FCFSSV

-196 ESGGGEGGETP
+196 ESGGGEGEGGETP
-207 DPDENVTLY
+207 NPDEDITLY

-227 TIDNKVLPEGTTYV
+227 TIDDKVLPEGTTFI
-241 WAFASGYGMKATAYI
+241 WSFASGYGMKASAYV
-256 NKTNCASE
+256 NKTNYASE

-270 KFDCTKATALT
+270 KFDCTNATALT
-281 LSFSEAANFFTS
+281 LSFSEAANFFKS

-323 GKAWTFTDG
+323 GTAWTFTDG

-384 YTTIAQLKEN
+384 YTTIAQLKNN
-394 ATASATA
+394 ATATATA
-401 VKFTFTNLLV
+401 VKFTFTDLLV

-419 YVTDGTDGTLLYG
+419 YVTDGTDGLLLYG
-432 TASPY
+432 KASPY

-451 VSYNNLTE
+451 ISFKNLTE
-459 LKDLDLTGVSVTSE
+459 LQDLDLTGVTVTSE
-473 GNEVTSVAATINEL
+473 GNVVTPVAATINEL

-498 VKLSEMTFESDAL
+498 VTLSEVKFESNAL
-511 ASKNI
+511 ADKNI
-516 SLTDGE
+516 SLTDGDG
-522 ESITLRDN
+522 SITLRDN

-546 VTAVATIFKESIQLY
+546 VTAIASIYNESIQLY
-561 ALSASDIQMITNLVD
+561 ALSADDIQMITNLVA
-576 PETAWAADTVAVM
+576 PETAWATDTVAVM
-589 PGQEEYEY
+589 PGSTTVENTLTTKST
-597 ALGTNYEGTIT
+597 AAVT
-608 YSSSDETVA
+608 YSSSNEAVA
-617 TIDANGDITFVGYGH
+617 TIDAEGNITFVGYGH
-632 TVITAETPETSEYL
+632 TVISAETAENEEYL

-691 FFNNNAFVA
+691 YYNNSKYFA
-700 GTEGAI
+700 GTEGAV

-711 LSAGDIN
+711 ISAGETN

-731 NLNLLDNATNL
+731 DLNLLDNATNL

-747 VYGTIEKYFKV
+747 VYGTIEKYFSV
-758 PGVKNVTDYSWD
+758 AGVKNVTDYSWD
-770 GEGTLTGIDSLEAAP
+770 GEGTLTGINSLEATP
-785 ANTKA
+785 ANTNA

>member
-1 MKINAYFCSK
+1 
-11 KIHFYLLTYK
+11 
-21 FKTIMK
+21 MK

-39 CLALVAQTEITW
+39 CLALMAQTEITW

-57 TGVEDKATSIS
+57 ETLENGVS

-76 SASKETGSSSIP
+76 LADKGENTSSKP
-88 TVNATALDVRTY
+88 MVAAANDFRTY
-100 AKNQVMVSN
+100 AKNTFTVTSSKANITKIVFYISSN
-109 SQENIKKL
+109 
-117 VFHISAQGKKR
+117 GKKR
-128 WTELTP
+128 WA
-134 SEGAV
+134 AV
-139 THDVANGVI
+139 TPDTGTTTVDKATYTTT
-148 IWEGDAQFVMFGVGE
+148 WEGDAKKITFTVGDAAT
-163 KSVYGTDGATKAGQ
+163 YGTESSNAGQ
-177 FDFSSV
+177 FCIDKLV
-183 TAYTAADLESGGG
+183 IYTAGESGGG
-196 ESGGGEGGETP
+196 ESGGGEGEGGQTP
-207 DPDENVTLY
+207 DPEETITLY

-227 TIDNKVLPEGTTYV
+227 TIDDKVLPEGATYI
-241 WAFASGYGMKATAYI
+241 WSFASGYGMKATAYV
-256 NKTNCASE
+256 NKKNYASE

-270 KFDCTKATALT
+270 KFDCTNATDLT
-281 LSFSEAANFFTS
+281 LSFSEAANFFKS

-323 GKAWTFTDG
+323 GTGWAFTDG

-352 SSAELAGTWEVKNFE
+352 SSADVAGTWEVKNFE

-375 TESEVVVPE
+375 AESEVVIPE
-384 YTTIAQLKEN
+384 YTTIAQLKNN
-394 ATASATA
+394 AKATATA
-401 VKFTFTNLLV
+401 VKFTFTDLLV
-411 TGTAGTST
+411 TGAAGKNT
-419 YVTDGTDGTLLYG
+419 YVTDGTDGMLLYG

-446 IAANL
+446 ISANL
-451 VSYNNLTE
+451 VSYSNLTE
-459 LKDLDLTGVSVTSE
+459 LKDLDLTGVTVTSE
-473 GNEVTSVAATINEL
+473 GNEVTPVATTINEL

-498 VKLSEMTFESDAL
+498 VTLSEVAFESNAL
-511 ASKNI
+511 ADMNI

-530 FGVLTDFIF
+530 FNVLTDFIF

-546 VTAVATIFKESIQLY
+546 VTAIATIYNASIQLY
-561 ALSASDIQMITNLVD
+561 ALSADDIQMITNLVA
-576 PETAWAADTVAVM
+576 PETAWATDTVAVM
-589 PGQEEYEY
+589 PGSTTVENT
-597 ALGTNYEGTIT
+597 LTTNSTAAVT
-608 YSSSDETVA
+608 YSSSNEAVA
-617 TIDANGDITFVGYGH
+617 TIDAEGNITFVGYGH
-632 TVITAETPETSEYL
+632 TVISAETAENEEYL

-731 NLNLLDNATNL
+731 DLNLKDNAKNL
-742 GKTVW
+742 DKPVW
-747 VYGTIEKYFKV
+747 VYGTIEKYFGV

-770 GEGTLTGIDSLEAAP
+770 GKGTLTGIDSLEAAP

>member
-1 MKINAYFCSK
+1 
-11 KIHFYLLTYK
+11 
-21 FKTIMK
+21 MK

-39 CLALVAQTEITW
+39 CLALMAQTEITW
-51 SAASDW
+51 SGQSDW
-57 TGVEDKATSIS
+57 TGIGTTDIS
-68 YTSGDYTI
+68 YTSGNYTI
-76 SASKETGSSSIP
+76 SASSKVTGCQTKP
-88 TVNATALDVRTY
+88 TVNAKANDFRCY
-100 AKNQVMVSN
+100 ANGITMVGN
-109 SQENIKKL
+109 STENIKKI
-117 VFHISAQGKKR
+117 VFHLSTQGIAR
-128 WTELTP
+128 WTDLTP

-139 THDVANGVI
+139 TNDTDNGLIV
-148 IWEGDAQFVMFGVGE
+148 WEGDAQYVQFTVGA
-163 KSVYGTDGATKAGQ
+163 KAVYGPDVTQAGQ
-177 FDFSSV
+177 FCFSSV

-196 ESGGGEGGETP
+196 ESGGGEGGEGEGGETP
-207 DPDENVTLY
+207 NPDEDITLY

-227 TIDNKVLPEGTTYV
+227 TIDDKELPEGASYV
-241 WAFASGYGMKATAYI
+241 WAWASAKYGMKASAYI
-256 NKTNCASE
+256 SGAAHASE

-270 KFDCTKATALT
+270 KFDCTNATALT
-281 LSFSEAANFFTS
+281 LSFSEAANFFKS

-323 GKAWTFTDG
+323 GTAWTFTDG

-367 LKGKGEVT
+367 MKGKGEVT

-384 YTTIAQLKEN
+384 YTTIAQLKNN
-394 ATASATA
+394 ATATATA
-401 VKFTFTNLLV
+401 VKFTFTDLLV

-419 YVTDGTDGTLLYG
+419 YVTDGTDGMLLFG

-446 IAANL
+446 ISANL
-451 VSYNNLTE
+451 VSYSNLTE
-459 LKDLDLTGVSVTSE
+459 LKDLDLTDVTVTSK
-473 GNEVTSVAATINEL
+473 GNVVTPVAATINEL

-498 VKLSEMTFESDAL
+498 VTLSEVTFVSDAL

-516 SLTDGE
+516 DLTDGE
-522 ESITLRDN
+522 EAITLRDN

-546 VTAVATIFKESIQLY
+546 VTAIATIYNASIQLY

-589 PGQEEYEY
+589 PGQEEYEC

-661 TLAKPYTPADVQYFS
+661 TLAKPYTPADVQYFCD
-676 GKVEGKAWVKGEISG
+676 KVEGKAWVKGEISG
-691 FFNNNAFVA
+691 FFSNNKYFA
-700 GTEGAI
+700 GTEGAV

-731 NLNLLDNATNL
+731 DLNLLDNATNL
-742 GKTVW
+742 DKTVW

-758 PGVKNVTDYSWD
+758 PGVKNVTDYSWN
-770 GEGTLTGIDSLEAAP
+770 GKGTLTGIDSLEAAP

>member
-1 MKINAYFCSK
+1 
-11 KIHFYLLTYK
+11 
-21 FKTIMK
+21 MK

-39 CLALVAQTEITW
+39 CLALMAQTEITW
-51 SAASDW
+51 SGQSDW
-57 TGVEDKATSIS
+57 TGIGTKDIS
-68 YTSGDYTI
+68 YTSGNYTI
-76 SASKETGSSSIP
+76 SASKVTGCQTNP
-88 TVNATALDVRTY
+88 TVNAKANDFRCY
-100 AKNQVMVSN
+100 ANGITMVGN
-109 SQENIKKL
+109 STENIKKI
-117 VFHISAQGKKR
+117 VFHLSTQGIAR
-128 WTELTP
+128 WTDLTP

-139 THDVANGVI
+139 TNDTDNGLIV
-148 IWEGDAQFVMFGVGE
+148 WEGDAQYVQFTVGA
-163 KSVYGTDGATKAGQ
+163 KAVYGPDATQAAQ
-177 FDFSSV
+177 FCFSSV

-196 ESGGGEGGETP
+196 ESGGGEGEGGETP
-207 DPDENVTLY
+207 NPDEDITLY

-227 TIDNKVLPEGTTYV
+227 TIDNKVLPEGASYV
-241 WAFASGYGMKATAYI
+241 WAWASAKYGMKASAYI
-256 NKTNCASE
+256 SGAAHASE

-270 KFDCTKATALT
+270 KFDCTNATALT
-281 LSFSEAANFFTS
+281 LSFSEAANKFNS
-293 AENVSAYTSVK
+293 AENVSAYTFVK

-312 WTDLTLSARAS
+312 WTNLTLSARA
-323 GKAWTFTDG
+323 GGTNWNFTDG

-352 SSAELAGTWEVKNFE
+352 STAELAGTWEVKNFE

-419 YVTDGTDGTLLYG
+419 YVSDGTDGTLLYG

-459 LKDLDLTGVSVTSE
+459 LKDLDLTGVTVTSE
-473 GNEVTSVAATINEL
+473 GNEVTPVAATINEL

-539 DTTKQYN
+539 NTTKQYN

-589 PGQEEYEY
+589 PGQEEYEC

-661 TLAKPYTPADVQYFS
+661 TLAKPYTPADVQYFCD
-676 GKVEGKAWVKGEISG
+676 KVEGKAWVKGEISG
-691 FFNNNAFVA
+691 FFSNNKYFA
-700 GTEGAI
+700 GTEGAV

-731 NLNLLDNATNL
+731 DLNLLDNATNL
-742 GKTVW
+742 DKTVW
-747 VYGTIEKYFKV
+747 VYGTIEKYFGV
-758 PGVKNVTDYSWD
+758 PGVKNVTDYSWN
-770 GEGTLTGIDSLEAAP
+770 GKGTLTGIDSLEAAP

>member
-1 MKINAYFCSK
+1 
-11 KIHFYLLTYK
+11 
-21 FKTIMK
+21 MK

-39 CLALVAQTEITW
+39 CLALMAQTEITW
-51 SAASDW
+51 SGQSDW
-57 TGVEDKATSIS
+57 TGVAENAKSIS
-68 YTSGDYTI
+68 LTSGNYTI
-76 SASKETGSSSIP
+76 SASKETGSTNP
-88 TVNATALDVRTY
+88 TVNATSLDFRSY
-100 AKNQVMVSN
+100 AKNMVLVSN

-128 WTELTP
+128 WAELSP

-139 THDVANGVI
+139 THDVANGNV
-148 IWEGDAQFVMFGVGE
+148 IWEGDAQNIIFGVGE
-163 KSVYGTDGATKAGQ
+163 KAVYGTDGETKGGQ

-183 TAYTAADLESGGG
+183 TAYTAADLEN
-196 ESGGGEGGETP
+196 GGGEGGETP
-207 DPDENVTLY
+207 DEDITLY

-227 TIDNKVLPEGTTYV
+227 TIDDKVLPEGTTFI
-241 WAFASGYGMKATAYI
+241 WSFASGYGMKASAYV
-256 NKTNCASE
+256 NKTNYASE

-281 LSFSEAANFFTS
+281 LSFSEAANFFKS

-323 GKAWTFTDG
+323 GTAWTFTDG

-384 YTTIAQLKEN
+384 YTTIAQLKNN
-394 ATASATA
+394 ATATATA
-401 VKFTFTNLLV
+401 VKFTFTDLLV

-473 GNEVTSVAATINEL
+473 GNEVTPVAATINEL

-747 VYGTIEKYFKV
+747 VYGTIEKYFSV

-770 GEGTLTGIDSLEAAP
+770 GKGTLTGINSLEAAP

>member
-1 MKINAYFCSK
+1 
-11 KIHFYLLTYK
+11 
-21 FKTIMK
+21 MK

-39 CLALVAQTEITW
+39 CLALMAQTEITW

-57 TGVEDKATSIS
+57 TGIGTKDIS
-68 YTSGDYTI
+68 YTSGNYTI
-76 SASKETGSSSIP
+76 SASKVTGCQTNP
-88 TVNATALDVRTY
+88 TVNTKANDFRCY
-100 AKNQVMVSN
+100 ANGITMVGN
-109 SQENIKKL
+109 STENIKKI
-117 VFHISAQGKKR
+117 VFHLSTQGIAR
-128 WTELTP
+128 WTDLTP

-139 THDVANGVI
+139 TNDTDNGLIV
-148 IWEGDAQFVMFGVGE
+148 WEGDAQYVQFTVGA
-163 KSVYGTDGATKAGQ
+163 KAVYGPDATQAGQ
-177 FDFSSV
+177 FCFSSV
-183 TAYTAADLESGGG
+183 TAYTAADLENGGG
-196 ESGGGEGGETP
+196 ESGGGEGGEGEGGEGEGGETP
-207 DPDENVTLY
+207 NPDEDITLY

-227 TIDNKVLPEGTTYV
+227 TIDDKVLPEGTTFI
-241 WAFASGYGMKATAYI
+241 WSFASGYGMKASAYV
-256 NKTNCASE
+256 NKTNYASE

-270 KFDCTKATALT
+270 KFDCTNATALT
-281 LSFSEAANFFTS
+281 LSFSEAANFFKS

-323 GKAWTFTDG
+323 GTAWTFTDG

-384 YTTIAQLKEN
+384 YTTIAQLKNN
-394 ATASATA
+394 ATATATA
-401 VKFTFTNLLV
+401 VKFTFTDLLV
-411 TGTAGTST
+411 TGAAGKNT
-419 YVTDGTDGTLLYG
+419 YVTDGIDGMLLYG

-451 VSYNNLTE
+451 VSYNNLIE
-459 LKDLDLTGVSVTSE
+459 LKDLDLTGVTVTSE
-473 GNEVTSVAATINEL
+473 GNVVTPVAATINEL
-487 VANQKKYENVL
+487 VDNQKKYDNVL
-498 VKLSEMTFESDAL
+498 VTLSEVAFESNAL
-511 ASKNI
+511 ADKNI
-516 SLTDGE
+516 SLTDGDG
-522 ESITLRDN
+522 SITLRDN

-731 NLNLLDNATNL
+731 DLNLLDNATNL

-770 GEGTLTGIDSLEAAP
+770 GESTLTGIDSLEAAP

>member
-1 MKINAYFCSK
+1 
-11 KIHFYLLTYK
+11 
-21 FKTIMK
+21 MK

-57 TGVEDKATSIS
+57 TGVAEEAQSIS
-68 YTSGDYTI
+68 LTSGNYTI
-76 SASKETGSSSIP
+76 SASKETGSSKP
-88 TVNATALDVRTY
+88 TVNATSLDFRSY
-100 AKNQVMVSN
+100 AKNMVLVSN

-128 WTELTP
+128 WTELSP

-148 IWEGDAQFVMFGVGE
+148 IWEGDAQNIIFGVGE
-163 KSVYGTDGATKAGQ
+163 KAVYGTDGATKAGQ
-177 FDFSSV
+177 FAFSSV
-183 TAYTAADLESGGG
+183 TAYTAADLESGG
-196 ESGGGEGGETP
+196 ETP
-207 DPDENVTLY
+207 DEDITLY

-227 TIDNKVLPEGTTYV
+227 TIDDKVRPEGTTYI
-241 WAFASGYGMKATAYI
+241 WKFDSRNGMKASAYV
-256 NKTNCASE
+256 NKTNYASE

-270 KFDCTKATALT
+270 KFDCTNATALT

-312 WTDLTLSARAS
+312 WTGLTLSARAS
-323 GKAWTFTDG
+323 GTNWTFADG

-375 TESEVVVPE
+375 TESEVVIPE
-384 YTTIAQLKEN
+384 YTKIAELKNN
-394 ATASATA
+394 ATATATA
-401 VKFTFTNLLV
+401 VKFTFTDLLV

-419 YVTDGTDGTLLYG
+419 YVTDGTDGLLLYG

-451 VSYNNLTE
+451 FSYNNLTE
-459 LKDLDLTGVSVTSE
+459 LKDLDLTGVTVTSE
-473 GNEVTSVAATINEL
+473 GNVVTPVAATINEL

-498 VKLSEMTFESDAL
+498 VKLSEVSFGSDAL
-511 ASKNI
+511 DSKNNI

-522 ESITLRDN
+522 EFITLRDN
-530 FGVLTDFIF
+530 FNVLTDFIF
-539 DTTKQYN
+539 NTTKQYN
-546 VTAVATIFKESIQLY
+546 VTAIATIYNESIQLY
-561 ALSASDIQMITNLVD
+561 ALSADDIQMITNLVA
-576 PETAWAADTVAVM
+576 PETAWATDTVAVM
-589 PGQEEYEY
+589 PGSTTVENT
-597 ALGTNYEGTIT
+597 LTTNSTAAVT
-608 YSSSDETVA
+608 YSSSNEAVA
-617 TIDANGDITFVGYGH
+617 TIDAEGNITFVGYGH
-632 TVITAETPETSEYL
+632 TVISAETAENEEYL

-691 FFNNNAFVA
+691 FFNNNKFVA
-700 GTEGAI
+700 GKEGAV
-706 ASNLA
+706 ASNIA

-731 NLNLLDNATNL
+731 DLNLKDNAKNL
-742 GKTVW
+742 GKPVW
-747 VYGTIEKYFKV
+747 VYGTIEKYFGV
-758 PGVKNVTDYSWD
+758 PGVKEVTDYSWN
-770 GEGTLTGIDSLEAAP
+770 GTLTGIDSLEAAP

>member
-1 MKINAYFCSK
+1 
-11 KIHFYLLTYK
+11 
-21 FKTIMK
+21 MK

-39 CLALVAQTEITW
+39 CLALMAQTEITW
-51 SAASDW
+51 SGQSDW
-57 TGVEDKATSIS
+57 TGVVEEAQSIS
-68 YTSGDYTI
+68 LTSGNYTI
-76 SASKETGSSSIP
+76 SASKETGSSKP
-88 TVNATALDVRTY
+88 TVNATSLDFRSY
-100 AKNQVMVSN
+100 AKNMVLVSN

-128 WTELTP
+128 WAELSP

-139 THDVANGVI
+139 THDVANGNV
-148 IWEGDAQFVMFGVGE
+148 IWEGDAQNIIFGVGE
-163 KSVYGTDGATKAGQ
+163 KAVYGTDGETKAGQ
-177 FDFSSV
+177 FAFSSV
-183 TAYTAADLESGGG
+183 TAYTAADLEN
-196 ESGGGEGGETP
+196 GGGEGGETP
-207 DPDENVTLY
+207 DEDITLY

-227 TIDNKVLPEGTTYV
+227 TIDDKVLPEGTTYI
-241 WAFASGYGMKATAYI
+241 WKFDSRNGMKASAYV
-256 NKTNCASE
+256 NKTNYASE

-270 KFDCTKATALT
+270 KFDCTNATALT
-281 LSFSEAANFFTS
+281 LSFSEAANFFKS

-323 GKAWTFTDG
+323 GTAWTFTDG

-375 TESEVVVPE
+375 AESEVVIPE
-384 YTTIAQLKEN
+384 YTKIAELKNN
-394 ATASATA
+394 ATATATA
-401 VKFTFTNLLV
+401 VKFTFTDLLV
-411 TGTAGTST
+411 TGAAGKNT
-419 YVTDGTDGTLLYG
+419 YVTDGTDGMLLYG

-451 VSYNNLTE
+451 ISFKNLTE
-459 LKDLDLTGVSVTSE
+459 LQDLDLTGVTVTSE
-473 GNEVTSVAATINEL
+473 GNEVTPVAATINAL

-498 VKLSEMTFESDAL
+498 VTLSEVTFESNAL
-511 ASKNI
+511 ADMNI
-516 SLTDGE
+516 SLADGE

-546 VTAVATIFKESIQLY
+546 VTAIATIYNESIQLY
-561 ALSASDIQMITNLVD
+561 ALSADDIQMITNLVA
-576 PETAWAADTVAVM
+576 PETAWATDTVAVM
-589 PGQEEYEY
+589 PGSTTVENT
-597 ALGTNYEGTIT
+597 LTTNSTAAVT
-608 YSSSDETVA
+608 YSSSNEAVA
-617 TIDANGDITFVGYGH
+617 TIDAEGNITFVGYGH
-632 TVITAETPETSEYL
+632 TVISAETAENEEYL

-661 TLAKPYTPADVQYFS
+661 TLAKPYTLADVQYFS
-676 GKVEGKAWVKGEISG
+676 DKVEGKAWVKGEISG
-691 FFNNNAFVA
+691 FFANNKFVA
-700 GTEGAI
+700 GKEGAV
-706 ASNLA
+706 ASNIA

-731 NLNLLDNATNL
+731 DLNLKDNAKNL
-742 GKTVW
+742 DKPVW
-747 VYGTIEKYFKV
+747 VYGTIEKYFGV
-758 PGVKNVTDYSWD
+758 PGVKNVTDHRWD
-770 GEGTLTGIDSLEAAP
+770 GKRTLTGIDSLEAAP

>member
-1 MKINAYFCSK
+1 
-11 KIHFYLLTYK
+11 
-21 FKTIMK
+21 MK

-39 CLALVAQTEITW
+39 CLALMAQTEITW
-51 SAASDW
+51 SGQSDW
-57 TGVEDKATSIS
+57 TGIGTKDIS
-68 YTSGDYTI
+68 YTSGNYTI
-76 SASKETGSSSIP
+76 SASKVTGCQTNP
-88 TVNATALDVRTY
+88 TVNAKANDFRCY
-100 AKNQVMVSN
+100 ANGITMVGN
-109 SQENIKKL
+109 STENIKKI
-117 VFHISAQGKKR
+117 VFHLSTQGIAR
-128 WTELTP
+128 WTDLTP

-139 THDVANGVI
+139 TNDTDNGLIV
-148 IWEGDAQFVMFGVGE
+148 WEGDAQYVQFTVGA
-163 KSVYGTDGATKAGQ
+163 KAVYGPDATQAAQ
-177 FDFSSV
+177 FCFSSV

-196 ESGGGEGGETP
+196 ESGGGEGEGGETP
-207 DPDENVTLY
+207 NPDEDITLY

-227 TIDNKVLPEGTTYV
+227 TIDNKELPEGASYV
-241 WAFASGYGMKATAYI
+241 WAWASAKYGMKASAYI
-256 NKTNCASE
+256 SGAAHASE

-270 KFDCTKATALT
+270 KFDCTNATALT
-281 LSFSEAANFFTS
+281 LSFSEAANKFNS
-293 AENVSAYTSVK
+293 AENVSAYTFVK

-312 WTDLTLSARAS
+312 WTNLTLSARA
-323 GKAWTFTDG
+323 GGTNWNFTDG

-352 SSAELAGTWEVKNFE
+352 STAELAGTWEVKNFE

-419 YVTDGTDGTLLYG
+419 YVSDGTDGTLLYG

-459 LKDLDLTGVSVTSE
+459 LKDLDLTGVTVTSE
-473 GNEVTSVAATINEL
+473 GNEVTPVAATINEL

-539 DTTKQYN
+539 NTTKQYN

-589 PGQEEYEY
+589 PGQEEYEC

-661 TLAKPYTPADVQYFS
+661 TLAKPYTPADVQYFCD
-676 GKVEGKAWVKGEISG
+676 KVEGKAWVKGEISG
-691 FFNNNAFVA
+691 FFSNNKFVA
-700 GTEGAI
+700 GTEGAV

-731 NLNLLDNATNL
+731 DLNLLDNATNL
-742 GKTVW
+742 DKTVW
-747 VYGTIEKYFKV
+747 VYGTIEKYFGV
-758 PGVKNVTDYSWD
+758 PGVKNVTDYSWN
-770 GEGTLTGIDSLEAAP
+770 GKGTLTGIDSLEAAP
-785 ANTKA
+785 ANTNA

-802 APAKG
+802 APVKG

>member
-1 MKINAYFCSK
+1 
-11 KIHFYLLTYK
+11 
-21 FKTIMK
+21 MK

-39 CLALVAQTEITW
+39 CLALMAQTEITW

-68 YTSGDYTI
+68 YTSGNYTI
-76 SASKETGSSSIP
+76 KATKETGSSSP
-88 TVNATALDVRTY
+88 TVNATATDFRSY

-117 VFHISAQGKKR
+117 VFHISAAGKKR
-128 WTELTP
+128 WAELSA

-139 THDVANGVI
+139 THDVPNGVI

-163 KSVYGTDGATKAGQ
+163 KAVHGTDGATKAGQ
-177 FDFSSV
+177 FNFSSV

-196 ESGGGEGGETP
+196 ESGGGEGEGGQTP
-207 DPDENVTLY
+207 DPEETITLY

-227 TIDNKVLPEGTTYV
+227 TIDNKVLPEGTTYI
-241 WAFASGYGMKATAYI
+241 WKFDSRNGMKASAYV
-256 NKTNCASE
+256 NKTNYASE

-270 KFDCTKATALT
+270 KFDCTNATALT

-312 WTDLTLSARAS
+312 WTDLTLSARA
-323 GKAWTFTDG
+323 GGTNWDFTDG

-352 SSAELAGTWEVKNFE
+352 STAELAGTWEVKNFE

-473 GNEVTSVAATINEL
+473 GNEVTPVAATINEL

-589 PGQEEYEY
+589 PGQEEYEC

-676 GKVEGKAWVKGEISG
+676 DKVVGKAWVKGEISG
-691 FFNNNAFVA
+691 FFANNKFVA
-700 GTEGAI
+700 GKEGAV

-711 LSAGDIN
+711 ISAGDIN

-731 NLNLLDNATNL
+731 DLNLKDNKNL

-747 VYGTIEKYFKV
+747 VYGTIEKYFSV

-770 GEGTLTGIDSLEAAP
+770 GKGTLTGINSLEAAP

>member
-1 MKINAYFCSK
+1 
-11 KIHFYLLTYK
+11 
-21 FKTIMK
+21 MK

-39 CLALVAQTEITW
+39 CLALMAQTEITW

-57 TGVEDKATSIS
+57 DGVEAKAQSIS

-76 SASKETGSSSIP
+76 SATKETGSSSP
-88 TVNATALDVRTY
+88 TVNATATDFRSY

-117 VFHISAQGKKR
+117 VFHISAAGKKR
-128 WTELTP
+128 WAELSA

-163 KSVYGTDGATKAGQ
+163 KAVYGTDGATKAGQ
-177 FDFSSV
+177 FNFSSV

-196 ESGGGEGGETP
+196 EGGEGEGGETP

-227 TIDNKVLPEGTTYV
+227 TIDNKVLPEGATYV
-241 WAFASGYGMKATAYI
+241 WAFASGYGMKASAYV
-256 NKTNCASE
+256 NKTNYASE

-270 KFDCTKATALT
+270 KFDCTNATALT
-281 LSFSEAANFFTS
+281 LSFSEAANFFTN

-304 VKEVGTDT
+304 VKEVGTET

-323 GKAWTFTDG
+323 GTAWTFTDG

-352 SSAELAGTWEVKNFE
+352 STAELAGTWEVKNFE

-419 YVTDGTDGTLLYG
+419 YVSDGTDGTLLYG

-473 GNEVTSVAATINEL
+473 GNEVTPVAATINEL

-530 FGVLTDFIF
+530 FNVLTDFIF

-576 PETAWAADTVAVM
+576 PETAWVADTVAVM

-661 TLAKPYTPADVQYFS
+661 TLAKPYTPADVQYFCD
-676 GKVEGKAWVKGEISG
+676 KVEGKAWVKGEISG
-691 FFNNNAFVA
+691 FYNNNKYFA
-700 GTEGAI
+700 GTEGAV
-706 ASNLA
+706 ASNLVI
-711 LSAGDIN
+711 SAGETN

-731 NLNLLDNATNL
+731 DLNLKDNATNL

-747 VYGTIEKYFKV
+747 VYGTIEKYFSV
-758 PGVKNVTDYSWD
+758 AGVKNVTDYSWD
-770 GEGTLTGIDSLEAAP
+770 GEGTLTGINSLEATP
-785 ANTKA
+785 ANTNA

-802 APAKG
+802 APVKG

>member
-1 MKINAYFCSK
+1 
-11 KIHFYLLTYK
+11 
-21 FKTIMK
+21 MK

-57 TGVEDKATSIS
+57 ETLEKGVS
-68 YTSGDYTI
+68 YTSGNYTI
-76 SASKETGSSSIP
+76 SASKEAGSTNP
-88 TVNATALDVRTY
+88 TVNETYLDFRSY
-100 AKNQVMVSN
+100 AKNQVLVSN

-117 VFHISAQGKKR
+117 VFHLSAQGKKR
-128 WTELTP
+128 WTELSP

-139 THDVANGVI
+139 THDKANGVI
-148 IWEGDAQFVMFGVGE
+148 IWEGDAQNIIFGVGE
-163 KSVYGTDGATKAGQ
+163 KAVYGTDGAKKAGQ
-177 FDFSSV
+177 FAFSSV
-183 TAYTAADLESGGG
+183 TAYTAADLEN
-196 ESGGGEGGETP
+196 GGGEGGETP
-207 DPDENVTLY
+207 DEDITLY

-227 TIDNKVLPEGTTYV
+227 TIDDKVLPEGTTYI
-241 WAFASGYGMKATAYI
+241 WKFDSRNGMKASAYV
-256 NKTNCASE
+256 NKTNYASE

-270 KFDCTKATALT
+270 KFDCTNATALT

-323 GKAWTFTDG
+323 GTAWTFTDG

-367 LKGKGEVT
+367 LIGKGEVT
-375 TESEVVVPE
+375 TESEVVIPE
-384 YTTIAQLKEN
+384 YTTIAQLKN
-394 ATASATA
+394 DATATATA
-401 VKFTFTNLLV
+401 VKFTFTDLLV

-419 YVTDGTDGTLLYG
+419 YVTDGTDGLLLYG

-451 VSYNNLTE
+451 ISFKNLTE
-459 LKDLDLTGVSVTSE
+459 LQDLDLTGVTVTSE
-473 GNEVTSVAATINEL
+473 GNEVTPVAATINEL

-498 VKLSEMTFESDAL
+498 VTLSEVAFESNAL

-516 SLTDGE
+516 SLFDGE

-546 VTAVATIFKESIQLY
+546 VTAISTIYNESIQLY
-561 ALSASDIQMITNLVD
+561 ALSADDIQMITNLVD
-576 PETAWAADTVAVM
+576 PETAWVADTVAVM

-597 ALGTNYEGTIT
+597 ALGTNYEGTIS

-632 TVITAETPETSEYL
+632 TVITAETPETDEYL

-661 TLAKPYTPADVQYFS
+661 TLAKPYTPADVQYFCD
-676 GKVEGKAWVKGEISG
+676 KVEGKAWVKGEISG
-691 FFNNNAFVA
+691 FYNNNKYFA
-700 GTEGAI
+700 GTEGAV
-706 ASNLA
+706 ASNLVI
-711 LSAGDIN
+711 SAGETN

-731 NLNLLDNATNL
+731 DLNLKDNATNL

-747 VYGTIEKYFKV
+747 VYGTIEKYFSV
-758 PGVKNVTDYSWD
+758 AGVKNVTDYSWD
-770 GEGTLTGIDSLEAAP
+770 GKGTLTGIDSLEAAP

>member
-1 MKINAYFCSK
+1 MPTFAVRKFI
-11 KIHFYLLTYK
+11 FYLLTYK

-39 CLALVAQTEITW
+39 CLALMAQTEITW
-51 SAASDW
+51 SGQSDW
-57 TGVEDKATSIS
+57 TGIGTKDIS
-68 YTSGDYTI
+68 YTSGNYTI
-76 SASKETGSSSIP
+76 SASKVTGCQTNP
-88 TVNATALDVRTY
+88 TVNAKANDFRCY
-100 AKNQVMVSN
+100 ANGITMVGN
-109 SQENIKKL
+109 STENIKKI
-117 VFHISAQGKKR
+117 VFHLSTQGIAR
-128 WTELTP
+128 WTDLTP

-139 THDVANGVI
+139 TNDTDNGLIV
-148 IWEGDAQFVMFGVGE
+148 WEGDAQYVQFTVGA
-163 KSVYGTDGATKAGQ
+163 KAVYGSDATQAGQ
-177 FDFSSV
+177 LCFSSV
-183 TAYTAADLESGGG
+183 TAYTAADLENGGG

-207 DPDENVTLY
+207 EPDENVTLY

-227 TIDNKVLPEGTTYV
+227 TIDNKVLPEGASYV
-241 WAFASGYGMKATAYI
+241 WAWASAKYGMKASAYI
-256 NKTNCASE
+256 SGAAHASE

-270 KFDCTKATALT
+270 KFDCTNATALT
-281 LSFSEAANFFTS
+281 LSFSEAANKFNS

-323 GKAWTFTDG
+323 GTSWDFTDG
-332 ITADLSAYVG
+332 ITTDLSAYVG

-352 SSAELAGTWEVKNFE
+352 STAELAGTWEVKNFE

-419 YVTDGTDGTLLYG
+419 YVSDGTDGTLLYG

-459 LKDLDLTGVSVTSE
+459 LKDLDLTGVTVTSE
-473 GNEVTSVAATINEL
+473 GNEVTPVAATINEL

-511 ASKNI
+511 ANKNI
-516 SLTDGE
+516 NLTDGE

-617 TIDANGDITFVGYGH
+617 TIDAEGDITFVGYGH

-661 TLAKPYTPADVQYFS
+661 TLAKPYTPADVQYFCD
-676 GKVEGKAWVKGEISG
+676 KVEGKAWVKGEISG
-691 FFNNNAFVA
+691 FYNNNKYFA
-700 GTEGAI
+700 GTEGAV
-706 ASNLA
+706 ASNLVI
-711 LSAGDIN
+711 SAGETN

-731 NLNLLDNATNL
+731 DLNLKDNATNL

-747 VYGTIEKYFKV
+747 VYGTIEKYFGV
-758 PGVKNVTDYSWD
+758 AGVKNVTDYSWD
-770 GEGTLTGIDSLEAAP
+770 GEGTLTGINSLEATP
-785 ANTKA
+785 ANTNA

-802 APAKG
+802 APVKG

>member
-1 MKINAYFCSK
+1 
-11 KIHFYLLTYK
+11 
-21 FKTIMK
+21 MK

-39 CLALVAQTEITW
+39 CLALMAQTEITW
-51 SAASDW
+51 SGQSDW
-57 TGVEDKATSIS
+57 TGIGTKDIS
-68 YTSGDYTI
+68 YTSGNYTI
-76 SASKETGSSSIP
+76 SASKVTGCQTNP
-88 TVNATALDVRTY
+88 TVNAKANDFRCY
-100 AKNQVMVSN
+100 ANGITMVGN
-109 SQENIKKL
+109 STENIKKI
-117 VFHISAQGKKR
+117 VFHLSTQGIAR
-128 WTELTP
+128 WTDLTP

-139 THDVANGVI
+139 TNDTDNGLIV
-148 IWEGDAQFVMFGVGE
+148 WEGDAQYVQFTVGA
-163 KSVYGTDGATKAGQ
+163 KAVYGPDATEAAQ
-177 FDFSSV
+177 FCFSSV

-196 ESGGGEGGETP
+196 ESGGGESGGGEGEGGETP
-207 DPDENVTLY
+207 NPDEDITLY

-227 TIDNKVLPEGTTYV
+227 TIDDKVLPEGTTYI
-241 WAFASGYGMKATAYI
+241 WKFDSRNGMKASAYV
-256 NKTNCASE
+256 NKTNYASE

-270 KFDCTKATALT
+270 KFDCTNATALT

-293 AENVSAYTSVK
+293 ADNVSAYTSVK

-323 GKAWTFTDG
+323 GTNWTFADG

-352 SSAELAGTWEVKNFE
+352 SSAELAGIWEVKNFE

-375 TESEVVVPE
+375 VESEVVIPE
-384 YTTIAQLKEN
+384 YTKIAELKNN
-394 ATASATA
+394 ATATATA
-401 VKFTFTNLLV
+401 VKFTFTDLLV

-419 YVTDGTDGTLLYG
+419 YVTDGTDGLLLYG

-451 VSYNNLTE
+451 FSYNNLTE
-459 LKDLDLTGVSVTSE
+459 LQDLDLTGVTVTSE
-473 GNEVTSVAATINEL
+473 GNEVTPVAATINEL

-498 VKLSEMTFESDAL
+498 VTLSEVAFESNAL
-511 ASKNI
+511 DSKNNI
-516 SLTDGE
+516 SLTDGDG
-522 ESITLRDN
+522 SITLYDKFN
-530 FGVLTDFIF
+530 VLTDFIF

-546 VTAVATIFKESIQLY
+546 VTAIATIYNASIQLY
-561 ALSASDIQMITNLVD
+561 ALSADDIQMITNLVA
-576 PETAWAADTVAVM
+576 PETAWATDTVAVM
-589 PGQEEYEY
+589 PGSTTVENT
-597 ALGTNYEGTIT
+597 LTTNSTAAVT
-608 YSSSDETVA
+608 YSSSNEAVA
-617 TIDANGDITFVGYGH
+617 TIDAEGNITFVGYGH
-632 TVITAETPETSEYL
+632 TVISAETAENEKYL

-676 GKVEGKAWVKGEISG
+676 GKVEGKAWVKGKISG
-691 FFNNNAFVA
+691 FFANNKFVA
-700 GTEGAI
+700 GKEGAV
-706 ASNLA
+706 ASNIA

-731 NLNLLDNATNL
+731 DLNLKDNDKNLD
-742 GKTVW
+742 KTVW
-747 VYGTIEKYFKV
+747 VYGTIEKYFGV
-758 PGVKNVTDYSWD
+758 PGVKNVTDYSWN
-770 GEGTLTGIDSLEAAP
+770 GKGTLTGIDSLEAAP

>member
-1 MKINAYFCSK
+1 
-11 KIHFYLLTYK
+11 
-21 FKTIMK
+21 MK

-39 CLALVAQTEITW
+39 CLALMAQTEITW

-57 TGVEDKATSIS
+57 ETLENGVS

-76 SASKETGSSSIP
+76 LADKAENPNASGKP
-88 TVNATALDVRTY
+88 MVAAANDFRTY
-100 AKNQVMVSN
+100 AKNTFTVTSSKANITKIVFYISSN
-109 SQENIKKL
+109 
-117 VFHISAQGKKR
+117 GKKR
-128 WTELTP
+128 WADVTP
-134 SEGAV
+134 DTGTTTVDKA
-139 THDVANGVI
+139 TYTTT
-148 IWEGDAQFVMFGVGE
+148 WEGDAKKITFTVGDAAT
-163 KSVYGTDGATKAGQ
+163 YGTESSKAGQ
-177 FDFSSV
+177 FCIDKLV
-183 TAYTAADLESGGG
+183 IYTAG
-196 ESGGGEGGETP
+196 ESGGGEGEGGQTP
-207 DPDENVTLY
+207 DPEETITLY

-227 TIDNKVLPEGTTYV
+227 TIDDKVLPEGTTYI
-241 WAFASGYGMKATAYI
+241 WSFASGYGMKASAYV
-256 NKTNCASE
+256 NKTNYASE

-270 KFDCTKATALT
+270 KFDCTNATALT
-281 LSFSEAANFFTS
+281 LSFSEAANFFKS

-323 GKAWTFTDG
+323 GTGWAFTDG

-375 TESEVVVPE
+375 AESEVVIPE
-384 YTTIAQLKEN
+384 YTTIAQLKN
-394 ATASATA
+394 DATATATA
-401 VKFTFTNLLV
+401 VKFTFTDLLV
-411 TGTAGTST
+411 TGAAGKNT
-419 YVTDGTDGTLLYG
+419 YVTDGTDGMLLYG

-451 VSYNNLTE
+451 VSYSNLTE
-459 LKDLDLTGVSVTSE
+459 LKDLDLTGVTVTSE
-473 GNEVTSVAATINEL
+473 GNEVTPVATTINEL

-498 VKLSEMTFESDAL
+498 VTLSEVAFESNAL
-511 ASKNI
+511 ADMNI

-530 FGVLTDFIF
+530 FNVLTDFIF

-546 VTAVATIFKESIQLY
+546 VTAIASIYKESIQLY
-561 ALSASDIQMITNLVD
+561 ALSADDIQMITNLVD
-576 PETAWAADTVAVM
+576 PETTWATDTVAVM
-589 PGQEEYEY
+589 PGSTTVENT
-597 ALGTNYEGTIT
+597 LTTNSSAAVT
-608 YSSSDETVA
+608 YSSSNEAVA
-617 TIDANGDITFVGYGH
+617 TIDAEGNITFVGYGH
-632 TVITAETPETSEYL
+632 TVISAETTENEEYL

-731 NLNLLDNATNL
+731 DLNLKDNATNL

-747 VYGTIEKYFKV
+747 VYGTIEKYFSV
-758 PGVKNVTDYSWD
+758 AGVKNVTDYSWD
-770 GEGTLTGIDSLEAAP
+770 GESTLTGINSLEAAP

>member
-1 MKINAYFCSK
+1 
-11 KIHFYLLTYK
+11 
-21 FKTIMK
+21 MK

-39 CLALVAQTEITW
+39 CLALMAQTEITW

-68 YTSGDYTI
+68 YTSGNYTI
-76 SASKETGSSSIP
+76 KATKETGSSSP
-88 TVNATALDVRTY
+88 TVNATATDFRSY

-117 VFHISAQGKKR
+117 VFHISAAGKKR
-128 WTELTP
+128 WAELSA

-139 THDVANGVI
+139 THDVPNGVI

-163 KSVYGTDGATKAGQ
+163 KAVHGTDGATKAGQ
-177 FDFSSV
+177 FNFSSV

-196 ESGGGEGGETP
+196 ESGGGEGEGGQTP
-207 DPDENVTLY
+207 DPEETITLY

-227 TIDNKVLPEGTTYV
+227 TIDNKVLPEGTTYI
-241 WAFASGYGMKATAYI
+241 WKFDSRNGMKASAYV
-256 NKTNCASE
+256 NKTNYASE

-270 KFDCTKATALT
+270 KFDCTNATALT

-312 WTDLTLSARAS
+312 WTDLTLSARA
-323 GKAWTFTDG
+323 GGTNWDFTDG

-352 SSAELAGTWEVKNFE
+352 STAELAGTWEVKNFE

-473 GNEVTSVAATINEL
+473 GNEVTPVAATINEL

-589 PGQEEYEY
+589 PGQEEYEC

-770 GEGTLTGIDSLEAAP
+770 GESTLTGINSLEAAP
-785 ANTKA
+785 ANTNA

-802 APAKG
+802 APVKG

>member
-1 MKINAYFCSK
+1 
-11 KIHFYLLTYK
+11 
-21 FKTIMK
+21 MK

-39 CLALVAQTEITW
+39 CLALMAQTEITW
-51 SAASDW
+51 SGQSDW
-57 TGVEDKATSIS
+57 TGIGTTDIS
-68 YTSGDYTI
+68 YTSGNYTI
-76 SASKETGSSSIP
+76 SASKVQGCQTNP
-88 TVNATALDVRTY
+88 TVNTKANDFRCY
-100 AKNQVMVSN
+100 ANGITMVGN
-109 SQENIKKL
+109 STENIKKI
-117 VFHISAQGKKR
+117 VFHLSTQGIAR
-128 WTELTP
+128 WTDLTP

-139 THDVANGVI
+139 TNDTDNGLIV
-148 IWEGDAQFVMFGVGE
+148 WEGDAQYVQFTVGA
-163 KSVYGTDGATKAGQ
+163 KAVYGPDVTQAGQ
-177 FDFSSV
+177 FCFSSV

-196 ESGGGEGGETP
+196 ESGGGESGGGETP
-207 DPDENVTLY
+207 DEDITLY

-227 TIDNKVLPEGTTYV
+227 TIENKVLPEGTTYV

-401 VKFTFTNLLV
+401 VKFTFTDLLV

-432 TASPY
+432 TASSY

-473 GNEVTSVAATINEL
+473 GNEVTPVAATINEL

-676 GKVEGKAWVKGEISG
+676 DKVEGKAWVKGEISG

>member
-1 MKINAYFCSK
+1 
-11 KIHFYLLTYK
+11 
-21 FKTIMK
+21 MK

-39 CLALVAQTEITW
+39 CLALMAQTEITW

-76 SASKETGSSSIP
+76 SASKETGSSSSP

-293 AENVSAYTSVK
+293 AENVSAYTFVK

-312 WTDLTLSARAS
+312 WTDLTLSARA
-323 GKAWTFTDG
+323 GGTNWNFTDG

-352 SSAELAGTWEVKNFE
+352 STAELAGTWEVKNFE

-419 YVTDGTDGTLLYG
+419 YVSDGTDGTLLYG

-459 LKDLDLTGVSVTSE
+459 LKDLDLTGVTVTSE
-473 GNEVTSVAATINEL
+473 GNEVTPVAATINEL

-576 PETAWAADTVAVM
+576 PETAWVADTVAVM

-597 ALGTNYEGTIT
+597 ALGTNYEGTIS

-632 TVITAETPETSEYL
+632 TVITAETPETDEYL

-661 TLAKPYTPADVQYFS
+661 TLAKPYTPADVQYFCD
-676 GKVEGKAWVKGEISG
+676 KVEGKAWVKGEISG
-691 FFNNNAFVA
+691 FYNNNKYFA
-700 GTEGAI
+700 GTEGAV
-706 ASNLA
+706 ASNLVI
-711 LSAGDIN
+711 SAGETN

-731 NLNLLDNATNL
+731 DLNLKDNATNL

-747 VYGTIEKYFKV
+747 VYGTIEKYFSV
-758 PGVKNVTDYSWD
+758 AGVKNVTDYSWD
-770 GEGTLTGIDSLEAAP
+770 GEGTLTGINSLEATP
-785 ANTKA
+785 ANTNA

-802 APAKG
+802 APVKG

>member
-1 MKINAYFCSK
+1 
-11 KIHFYLLTYK
+11 
-21 FKTIMK
+21 MK

-39 CLALVAQTEITW
+39 CLALMAQTEITW

-76 SASKETGSSSIP
+76 SASKETGSSSSP

-148 IWEGDAQFVMFGVGE
+148 IWEGDAQNIIFGVGE
-163 KSVYGTDGATKAGQ
+163 KAVYGTDGATKAGQ
-177 FDFSSV
+177 FAFSSV
-183 TAYTAADLESGGG
+183 TAYTAADLENGGSEG
-196 ESGGGEGGETP
+196 GGETP
-207 DPDENVTLY
+207 DEDITLY
-216 SETFGTNQGAF
+216 SETFGTNQGVF
-227 TIDNKVLPEGTTYV
+227 TIENKVLPEGTTYI
-241 WAFASGYGMKATAYI
+241 WKFDSRNGMKASAYV
-256 NKTNCASE
+256 NKTNYASE

-270 KFDCTKATALT
+270 KFDCTNATALT
-281 LSFSEAANFFTS
+281 LSFSEAANFFKS

-323 GKAWTFTDG
+323 GTNWTFADG

-352 SSAELAGTWEVKNFE
+352 SSTDVAGTWEVKNFE

-375 TESEVVVPE
+375 VQSEVVIPE
-384 YTTIAQLKEN
+384 YTKIAELKNN
-394 ATASATA
+394 ATATATA
-401 VKFTFTNLLV
+401 VKFTFTDLLV

-419 YVTDGTDGTLLYG
+419 YVTDGTDGLLLYG
-432 TASPY
+432 KASPY

-451 VSYNNLTE
+451 ISFKNLTE
-459 LKDLDLTGVSVTSE
+459 LQDLDLTGVTVTSE
-473 GNEVTSVAATINEL
+473 GNEVTPVAATINEL

-498 VKLSEMTFESDAL
+498 VTLSKVTFESNAL
-511 ASKNI
+511 ADMNI

-546 VTAVATIFKESIQLY
+546 VTAIASIYNESIQLY

-589 PGQEEYEY
+589 PGQEEYEC

-661 TLAKPYTPADVQYFS
+661 TLAKPYTPADVQYFCD
-676 GKVEGKAWVKGEISG
+676 KVEGKAWVKGKISG
-691 FFNNNAFVA
+691 FFSNNKFVA
-700 GTEGAI
+700 GKEGAV
-706 ASNLA
+706 ASNIA

-770 GEGTLTGIDSLEAAP
+770 GEGTLTGIDNLEAAP

>member
-1 MKINAYFCSK
+1 M
-11 KIHFYLLTYK
+11 
-21 FKTIMK
+21 
-27 KLLLSFLSFFAC
+27 
-39 CLALVAQTEITW
+39 AQTEITW

-57 TGVEDKATSIS
+57 ETLEKGVS
-68 YTSGDYTI
+68 YTSGNYTI
-76 SASKETGSSSIP
+76 SASKEAGSSNP
-88 TVNATALDVRTY
+88 TVNATSLDFRSY
-100 AKNQVMVSN
+100 AKNMVLVSN

-117 VFHISAQGKKR
+117 VFHISAQGKRR
-128 WTELTP
+128 WTELSP

-139 THDVANGVI
+139 THDVANGNV
-148 IWEGDAQFVMFGVGE
+148 IWEGDAQYIIFGVGE
-163 KSVYGTDGATKAGQ
+163 KAVYGTDGETKAGQ
-177 FDFSSV
+177 FAFSSV
-183 TAYTAADLESGGG
+183 TAYTAADLEN
-196 ESGGGEGGETP
+196 GGGEGGGETP
-207 DPDENVTLY
+207 DEDITLY

-227 TIDNKVLPEGTTYV
+227 TIDDKVLPEDTTYI
-241 WAFASGYGMKATAYI
+241 WSFASGYGMKASAYV
-256 NKTNCASE
+256 NKTNYASE

-270 KFDCTKATALT
+270 KFDCTNATALT

-323 GKAWTFTDG
+323 GTAWTFTDG

-384 YTTIAQLKEN
+384 YTTIAQLKNN
-394 ATASATA
+394 ATATATA
-401 VKFTFTNLLV
+401 VKFTFTDLLV

-419 YVTDGTDGTLLYG
+419 YVTDGTDGLLLYG

-459 LKDLDLTGVSVTSE
+459 LKDLDLTGVTVTSE
-473 GNEVTSVAATINEL
+473 GNEVTPVAATINEL

-661 TLAKPYTPADVQYFS
+661 TLAKPYTPADVQYFCD
-676 GKVEGKAWVKGEISG
+676 KVEGKAWVKGEISG
-691 FFNNNAFVA
+691 FYNNNKYFA
-700 GTEGAI
+700 GTEGAV
-706 ASNLA
+706 ASNLVI
-711 LSAGDIN
+711 SAGETN
-718 VPVALPSG
+718 VPVALPTG

-731 NLNLLDNATNL
+731 DLNLKDNATNL

>member
-1 MKINAYFCSK
+1 
-11 KIHFYLLTYK
+11 
-21 FKTIMK
+21 MK

-39 CLALVAQTEITW
+39 CLALMAQTEITW
-51 SAASDW
+51 SGQSDW
-57 TGVEDKATSIS
+57 TGVAEKAQSIS
-68 YTSGDYTI
+68 LTSGNYII
-76 SASKETGSSSIP
+76 SASKETGSDSP
-88 TVNATALDVRTY
+88 TVNATSLDFRSY
-100 AKNQVMVSN
+100 AKNMVLVSN

-128 WTELTP
+128 WTELSP

-139 THDVANGVI
+139 THDVDNGVI
-148 IWEGDAQFVMFGVGE
+148 IWEGDAQNVMFGVGE
-163 KSVYGTDGATKAGQ
+163 KVVYGTDPKTKPGQ

-196 ESGGGEGGETP
+196 ESGGGEGEGGQTP
-207 DPDENVTLY
+207 DPEETITLY

-227 TIDNKVLPEGTTYV
+227 TIDNKVLPEGATYV
-241 WAFASGYGMKATAYI
+241 WAFASGYGMKASAYI
-256 NKTNCASE
+256 SGAAHASE

-270 KFDCTKATALT
+270 KFDCTNATALT
-281 LSFSEAANFFTS
+281 LSFSEAANKFNS
-293 AENVSAYTSVK
+293 AENVSAYTFVK

-312 WTDLTLSARAS
+312 WTNLTLSARA
-323 GKAWTFTDG
+323 GGTNWNFTDG

-352 SSAELAGTWEVKNFE
+352 STAELAGTWEVKNFE

-419 YVTDGTDGTLLYG
+419 YVSDGTDGTLLYG

-459 LKDLDLTGVSVTSE
+459 LKDLDLTGVTVMSE
-473 GNEVTSVAATINEL
+473 GNEVTPVAATINEL

-539 DTTKQYN
+539 NTTKQYN

-589 PGQEEYEY
+589 PGQEEYEC

-691 FFNNNAFVA
+691 FFSNNKFVA
-700 GTEGAI
+700 GTEGAV

-731 NLNLLDNATNL
+731 DLNLLDNATNL
-742 GKTVW
+742 DKTVW
-747 VYGTIEKYFKV
+747 VYGTIEKYFGV
-758 PGVKNVTDYSWD
+758 PGVKNVTDYSWN
-770 GEGTLTGIDSLEAAP
+770 GKGTLTGIDSLEAAP

>member
-1 MKINAYFCSK
+1 
-11 KIHFYLLTYK
+11 
-21 FKTIMK
+21 MK

-57 TGVEDKATSIS
+57 TGVAEEAQSIS
-68 YTSGDYTI
+68 LASGNYTI
-76 SASKETGSSSIP
+76 SASKETGSSKP
-88 TVNATALDVRTY
+88 TVNATSLDFRSY
-100 AKNQVMVSN
+100 AKNMVLVSN

-128 WTELTP
+128 WTELSP

-148 IWEGDAQFVMFGVGE
+148 IWEGDAQNIIFGVGE
-163 KSVYGTDGATKAGQ
+163 KAVYGTDGATKAGQ
-177 FDFSSV
+177 FCFSSV
-183 TAYTAADLESGGG
+183 TAYTAADLESGG
-196 ESGGGEGGETP
+196 ETP
-207 DPDENVTLY
+207 DEDITLY

-227 TIDNKVLPEGTTYV
+227 TIDDKVLPEGTTYI
-241 WAFASGYGMKATAYI
+241 WKFDSRNGMKASAYV
-256 NKTNCASE
+256 NKTNYASE

-270 KFDCTKATALT
+270 KFDCTNATALT

-312 WTDLTLSARAS
+312 WTGLTLSARAS
-323 GKAWTFTDG
+323 GTNWTFADG

-352 SSAELAGTWEVKNFE
+352 STAELAGTWEVKNFE
-367 LKGKGEVT
+367 LKGKGDVT
-375 TESEVVVPE
+375 VESEVVVPE

-419 YVTDGTDGTLLYG
+419 YVSDGTDGTLLYG

-473 GNEVTSVAATINEL
+473 GNVVTPVAATINEL

-498 VKLSEMTFESDAL
+498 VKLSEMTFVSDAL
-511 ASKNI
+511 DNKNI
-516 SLTDGE
+516 DLTDGE
-522 ESITLRDN
+522 EAITLRDN

-546 VTAVATIFKESIQLY
+546 VTAIASIYKESIQLY

-597 ALGTNYEGTIT
+597 ALGTNYEGTIS

-617 TIDANGDITFVGYGH
+617 TIDAEGDITFVGYGH
-632 TVITAETPETSEYL
+632 TVITAETPETDEYL

-691 FFNNNAFVA
+691 FYNNNKYVA

-711 LSAGDIN
+711 ISAGDIN

-726 SQVRT
+726 SKVRT

-747 VYGTIEKYFKV
+747 VYGTIEKYFSV

-770 GEGTLTGIDSLEAAP
+770 GESTLTGINSLEAAP

>member
-1 MKINAYFCSK
+1 
-11 KIHFYLLTYK
+11 
-21 FKTIMK
+21 MK

-39 CLALVAQTEITW
+39 CLALMAQTEITW
-51 SAASDW
+51 SGQSDW
-57 TGVEDKATSIS
+57 TGIGTKDIS
-68 YTSGDYTI
+68 YTSGNYTI
-76 SASKETGSSSIP
+76 SASKVTGCQTNP
-88 TVNATALDVRTY
+88 TVNAKANDFRCY
-100 AKNQVMVSN
+100 ANGITMVGN
-109 SQENIKKL
+109 STENIKKI
-117 VFHISAQGKKR
+117 VFHLSTQGIAR
-128 WTELTP
+128 WTDLTP

-139 THDVANGVI
+139 TNDTDNGLIV
-148 IWEGDAQFVMFGVGE
+148 WEGDAQYVQFTVGA
-163 KSVYGTDGATKAGQ
+163 KAVYGPDATQAAQ
-177 FDFSSV
+177 FCFSSV

-196 ESGGGEGGETP
+196 ESGGGEGEGGETP
-207 DPDENVTLY
+207 NPDEDITLY

-227 TIDNKVLPEGTTYV
+227 TIDDKVLPEGTTYI
-241 WAFASGYGMKATAYI
+241 WSFASGYGMKASAYV
-256 NKTNCASE
+256 NKTNYASE

-270 KFDCTKATALT
+270 KFDCTNATALT
-281 LSFSEAANFFTS
+281 LSFSEAANFFKS

-323 GKAWTFTDG
+323 GTAWTFTDG

-419 YVTDGTDGTLLYG
+419 YVSDGTNGTLLYG

-473 GNEVTSVAATINEL
+473 GNEVTPVAATINEL

-747 VYGTIEKYFKV
+747 VYGTTEKYFKV

-770 GEGTLTGIDSLEAAP
+770 GEGTLTGINSLEAAP

>member
-1 MKINAYFCSK
+1 
-11 KIHFYLLTYK
+11 
-21 FKTIMK
+21 MK

-39 CLALVAQTEITW
+39 CLALMAQTEITW
-51 SAASDW
+51 SGQSDW
-57 TGVEDKATSIS
+57 TGIGTKDIS
-68 YTSGDYTI
+68 YTSGNYTI
-76 SASKETGSSSIP
+76 SASKVTGCQTNP
-88 TVNATALDVRTY
+88 TVNAKANDFRCY
-100 AKNQVMVSN
+100 ANGITMVGN
-109 SQENIKKL
+109 STENIKKI
-117 VFHISAQGKKR
+117 VFHLSTQGIAR
-128 WTELTP
+128 WTDLTP

-139 THDVANGVI
+139 TNDTDNGLIV
-148 IWEGDAQFVMFGVGE
+148 WEGDAQYVQFTVGA
-163 KSVYGTDGATKAGQ
+163 KAVYGPDATQAAQ
-177 FDFSSV
+177 FCFSSV

-196 ESGGGEGGETP
+196 ESGGGEGEGGETP
-207 DPDENVTLY
+207 NPDEDITLY

-227 TIDNKVLPEGTTYV
+227 TIDDKVLPEGTTYI
-241 WAFASGYGMKATAYI
+241 WSFASGYGMKASAYV
-256 NKTNCASE
+256 NKTNYASE

-270 KFDCTKATALT
+270 KFDCTNATALT
-281 LSFSEAANFFTS
+281 LSFSEAANFFKS

-323 GKAWTFTDG
+323 GTAWTFTDG

-342 KKMQIAFVYT
+342 KKRQIAFVYT

-419 YVTDGTDGTLLYG
+419 YVSDGTNGTLLYG

-473 GNEVTSVAATINEL
+473 GNEVTPVAATINEL

-770 GEGTLTGIDSLEAAP
+770 GEGTLTGINSLEAAP

>member
-1 MKINAYFCSK
+1 
-11 KIHFYLLTYK
+11 
-21 FKTIMK
+21 MK

-39 CLALVAQTEITW
+39 CLALMAQTEITW
-51 SAASDW
+51 SGQSDW
-57 TGVEDKATSIS
+57 TGIGTKDIS
-68 YTSGDYTI
+68 YTSGNYTI
-76 SASKETGSSSIP
+76 SASKVTGCQTNP
-88 TVNATALDVRTY
+88 TVNAKANDFRCY
-100 AKNQVMVSN
+100 ANGITMVGN
-109 SQENIKKL
+109 STENIKKI
-117 VFHISAQGKKR
+117 VFHLSTQGIAR
-128 WTELTP
+128 WTDLTP

-139 THDVANGVI
+139 TNDTDNGLIV
-148 IWEGDAQFVMFGVGE
+148 WEGDAQYVQFTVGA
-163 KSVYGTDGATKAGQ
+163 KAVYGPDVTQAGQ
-177 FDFSSV
+177 FCFSSV

-196 ESGGGEGGETP
+196 ESGGGEGGEGEGGETP
-207 DPDENVTLY
+207 NPDEDITLY

-227 TIDNKVLPEGTTYV
+227 TIDDKVLPEGTTYI
-241 WAFASGYGMKATAYI
+241 WSFASGYGMKASAYV
-256 NKTNCASE
+256 NKTNYASE

-270 KFDCTKATALT
+270 KFDCTNATALT
-281 LSFSEAANFFTS
+281 LSFSEAANFFKS

-323 GKAWTFTDG
+323 GTAWTFTDG

-384 YTTIAQLKEN
+384 YTTIAQLKNN
-394 ATASATA
+394 ATATATA
-401 VKFTFTNLLV
+401 VKFTFTDLLV
-411 TGTAGTST
+411 TGAAGKNT
-419 YVTDGTDGTLLYG
+419 YVTDGTDGMLLYG

-451 VSYNNLTE
+451 ISFKNLTE
-459 LKDLDLTGVSVTSE
+459 LQDLDLTGVTVTSE
-473 GNEVTSVAATINEL
+473 GNVVTPVAATINEL
-487 VANQKKYENVL
+487 VDNQKKYENVL
-498 VKLSEMTFESDAL
+498 VTLSEVAFESNAL
-511 ASKNI
+511 ADKNI
-516 SLTDGE
+516 SLTDGDG
-522 ESITLRDN
+522 SITLRDN

-546 VTAVATIFKESIQLY
+546 VTAIATIYNASIQLY
-561 ALSASDIQMITNLVD
+561 ALSADDIQMITNLVA

-589 PGQEEYEY
+589 PGQEEYEC

-770 GEGTLTGIDSLEAAP
+770 GKGTLTGINSLEAAP

>member
-1 MKINAYFCSK
+1 
-11 KIHFYLLTYK
+11 
-21 FKTIMK
+21 MK

-39 CLALVAQTEITW
+39 CLALMAQTKITW
-51 SAASDW
+51 SGQSDW
-57 TGVEDKATSIS
+57 TGIGTTDIS
-68 YTSGDYTI
+68 YTSGNYTI
-76 SASKETGSSSIP
+76 SASKVTGCQTNP
-88 TVNATALDVRTY
+88 TVNAKANDFRCY
-100 AKNQVMVSN
+100 ANGITLVGN
-109 SQENIKKL
+109 STENIKKI
-117 VFHISAQGKKR
+117 VFHLSTQGIAR
-128 WTELTP
+128 WTDLTP

-139 THDVANGVI
+139 TNDTDNGLIV
-148 IWEGDAQFVMFGVGE
+148 WEGDAQYVQFTVGA
-163 KSVYGTDGATKAGQ
+163 KAVYGPDVTQAGQ
-177 FDFSSV
+177 FCFSSV

-196 ESGGGEGGETP
+196 ESGGGEGGEGEGGETP
-207 DPDENVTLY
+207 NPDEDITLY

-227 TIDNKVLPEGTTYV
+227 TIDDKVLPEGTTYI
-241 WAFASGYGMKATAYI
+241 WSFASGYGMKASAYV
-256 NKTNCASE
+256 NKTNYASE

-270 KFDCTKATALT
+270 KFDCTNATALT
-281 LSFSEAANFFTS
+281 LSFSEAANFFKS

-323 GKAWTFTDG
+323 GTNWTFADG

-375 TESEVVVPE
+375 VESEVVIPE
-384 YTTIAQLKEN
+384 YTKIAELKNN
-394 ATASATA
+394 ATATATA
-401 VKFTFTNLLV
+401 VKFTFTDLLV

-419 YVTDGTDGTLLYG
+419 YVTDGTDGLLLYG

-451 VSYNNLTE
+451 FSYNNLTE
-459 LKDLDLTGVSVTSE
+459 LKDLDLTGVTVTSE
-473 GNEVTSVAATINEL
+473 GNVVTPVAATINEL

-498 VKLSEMTFESDAL
+498 VKLSEVSFGSDAL
-511 ASKNI
+511 DSKNNI
-516 SLTDGE
+516 SLSDGE

-546 VTAVATIFKESIQLY
+546 VTAVATIFNESIQLY
-561 ALSASDIQMITNLVD
+561 ALSADDIQMITNLVD

-589 PGQEEYEY
+589 PGQEEYEC

-726 SQVRT
+726 QVRT
-731 NLNLLDNATNL
+731 DLNLLDNATNL